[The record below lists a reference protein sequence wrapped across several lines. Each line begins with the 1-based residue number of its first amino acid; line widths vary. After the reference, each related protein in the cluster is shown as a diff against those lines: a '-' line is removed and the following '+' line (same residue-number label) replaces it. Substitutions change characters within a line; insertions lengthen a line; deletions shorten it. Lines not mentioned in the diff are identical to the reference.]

1 MYTKISSGKEHRRHR
16 ARRVSVLL
24 VVLALLFTML
34 PTGLYT
40 VAGAAEATETARPEP
55 TPEPPADDTTDDP
68 ANGTTDDPA
77 DGTTDGTTDDPADG
91 TTDDPADGTT
101 DDPADG
107 TTDDPADDITD
118 RAAPTATAVTVTCYA
133 AVDGGWKQVGTVQTD
148 KIDSN
153 STRYYIM
160 AAELDGIY
168 GEYGFSSANYSG
180 ELFFP
185 HTDGRNADTLWADAA
200 PKKNTDGAWRIP
212 LSKQGPIYLYYLPG
226 NTVGT
231 PSYFT
236 GSKAKTDP
244 TMLEDNMFYTITVED
259 DLNRVYQE
267 PPAPKIAFHGENV
280 SITLNTVSSMA
291 WDAMDGLTGKPLE
304 LGPTKQTETS
314 VTYTIVEISQPVV
327 FYPHTDTLVIKYE
340 AEPDGWQHKIGQ
352 FEPSVQAPQ
361 QSAMVKGKKTLLV
374 EPGDGDYTLLA
385 PDVDRIAVTITGANN
400 HTMFYSFA
408 GWKVVSAA
416 GSPVLPAGTVLT
428 ADDLNAYAGSDG
440 VILLQAVWSGVD
452 SHNRPNTVHF
462 FLHLNGEIRGSVD
475 DGVQWEDQKDYTPA
489 LHTTRMLGAD
499 NIPAEYS
506 NKNAEGVVKPLVAR
520 ATNGDNAYAV
530 DDTIRNMVNN
540 PVQGGRLEDLPNE
553 ETIFAYLRAHSDT
566 ITMKVDGVK
575 IPAEMLNSDYFQIR
589 WNMVKFEHS
598 DGWHIDGVL
607 VAKRTRFFV
616 TKTFAGDAEAIKQ
629 VRDKFL
635 ITVSHTE
642 NGSSVTDFTLVPQP
656 AKEVTEQGKR
666 GYTRYDAETDTYTW
680 EVPAQQRRD
689 YTIKETGHTLQGDKW
704 RVNNRYLIRNHPQ
717 GLSGGYQDY
726 PEESGI
732 TITAVAY
739 GNDVPN
745 TAVQTVALQNIYVG
759 IGTLTV
765 KTQDSITGNG
775 LAKVEYKLSR
785 PGGAEVVLYRKPN
798 TTLYSVVQEEGY
810 TEQIADCKI
819 IADASGFFTIRL
831 EEGTYTLTET
841 LPTGY
846 FGPGTVQVTVVQN
859 TGGNISYHAEAKA
872 LPEGITPST
881 GSWLQN
887 ADADNV
893 VILNVPRMLISVTA
907 RSSWPATGDKLPVTV
922 ELWRD
927 GAPLPG
933 DAYTVEL
940 NKENEWQYTWENLP
954 LFTDGTVAD
963 YTLRE
968 IEIGDTY
975 RDPGVAEDGFADYLV
990 TYAKALYRQAED
1002 KEYREE
1008 HWWQKADGTQ
1018 CFAREALLVVNNEGI
1033 RGEIAFEK
1041 VDEKGYPLKGAEFTL
1056 YADVECTK
1064 RLATATSDENGDVQF
1079 EDKWPAGTY
1088 YLRETTAPVGY
1099 TAAELTWTVKIAA
1112 GKATVSTPGGTTVT
1126 EVKNTSRL
1134 RLKLRVLG
1142 QLGEELPG
1150 AVLWVTRDNGSPMLY
1165 KTDEAGAA
1173 LLEQMPAG
1181 DYIIQLAGTPT
1192 GYVPEDSAPNLKAE
1206 YGTLTYLDT
1215 ANTAWQLEQCE
1226 GEEYTYLLTLKL
1238 KELHILPSTGGTGT
1252 VPFTLAGAA
1261 LMAVAVLLP
1270 SRKKVK

>member
-1 MYTKISSGKEHRRHR
+1 MHTKISSGKEHRRHR
-16 ARRVSVLL
+16 ARRASVLL

-40 VAGAAEATETARPEP
+40 VADAAPAEEEPALVPAPEEALPEPEDSMTKEEETDEQPAEAQ
-55 TPEPPADDTTDDP
+55 PAEDK
-68 ANGTTDDPA
+68 A
-77 DGTTDGTTDDPADG
+77 
-91 TTDDPADGTT
+91 
-101 DDPADG
+101 
-107 TTDDPADDITD
+107 
-118 RAAPTATAVTVTCYA
+118 RAAAATVECYA
-133 AVDGGWKQVGTVQTD
+133 ARDGIWYPVTTVQTAAQYAD
-148 KIDSN
+148 GSGKL
-153 STRYYIM
+153 RYYIT
-160 AAELDGIY
+160 AAELEEVY
-168 GEYGFSSANYSG
+168 GAYGFKAANYHG
-180 ELFFP
+180 ERFFP
-185 HTDGRNADTLWADAA
+185 HTDSYDPNKMWADAA
-200 PKKNTDGAWRIP
+200 PIKSEDGGWQIP
-212 LSKQGPIYLYYLPG
+212 LSHRTEIRLYYLPANKEG
-226 NTVGT
+226 AE
-231 PSYFT
+231 SYFLDKKELSNET
-236 GSKAKTDP
+236 LLA
-244 TMLEDNMFYTITVED
+244 ENMFYTVTVED

-291 WDAMDGLTGKPLE
+291 WDAMDGLTGTHLE
-304 LGPTKQTETS
+304 LEPTKQTETS
-314 VTYTIVEISQPVV
+314 VTYTIEKISQPVV

-385 PDVDRIAVTITGANN
+385 PDIDRIEVKLTGEKANN
-400 HTMFYSFA
+400 RSLFYSFL
-408 GWKVVSAA
+408 GWRVANITEE
-416 GSPVLPAGTVLT
+416 VLLQPGTKLT
-428 ADDLNAYAGSDG
+428 AADLQHYTGSDG
-440 VILLQAVWSGVD
+440 EVTLRAKWSGED
-452 SHNRPNTVHF
+452 KLKRPITTHF

-489 LHTTRMLGAD
+489 LYTIRMLGAD

-566 ITMKVDGVK
+566 ITMKVDGVE

-607 VAKRTRFFV
+607 VAKRARFFV
-616 TKTFAGDAEAIKQ
+616 AKTFAGDAEAIKQ

-656 AKEVTEQGKR
+656 AKAVTEQGKL
-666 GYTRYDAETDTYTW
+666 GYTRYDAEADTYTW

-732 TITAVAY
+732 TITAAAY

-831 EEGTYTLTET
+831 EEGTYTLTEV

-846 FGPGTVQVTVVQN
+846 FGPGTVQVTVAQN

-927 GAPLPG
+927 GAPLTG

-1056 YADVECTK
+1056 YADAECTK

-1112 GKATVSTPGGTTVT
+1112 GKATISTPGGTTVT

-1134 RLKLRVLG
+1134 RLKLKVLG
-1142 QLGEELPG
+1142 PLGEELPG
-1150 AVLWVTRDNGSPMLY
+1150 AVLRVTRDNGSPMLY
-1165 KTDEAGAA
+1165 KTNETGAA

-1238 KELHILPSTGGTGT
+1238 KELHILPSTGGAGT

-1270 SRKKVK
+1270 GRKKVK

>member
-1 MYTKISSGKEHRRHR
+1 MHTKISSGKEHRRHR
-16 ARRVSVLL
+16 ARRASVLL

-40 VAGAAEATETARPEP
+40 VADAAPAEEEPALVPAPEEALPEPEDSMTKEEETDEQPAEAQ
-55 TPEPPADDTTDDP
+55 PAEDK
-68 ANGTTDDPA
+68 A
-77 DGTTDGTTDDPADG
+77 
-91 TTDDPADGTT
+91 
-101 DDPADG
+101 
-107 TTDDPADDITD
+107 
-118 RAAPTATAVTVTCYA
+118 RAAAATVECYA
-133 AVDGGWKQVGTVQTD
+133 ARDGIWYPVTTVQTAAQYAD
-148 KIDSN
+148 GSGKL
-153 STRYYIM
+153 RYYIT
-160 AAELDGIY
+160 AAELEEVY
-168 GEYGFSSANYSG
+168 GAYGFKAANYHG
-180 ELFFP
+180 ERFFP
-185 HTDGRNADTLWADAA
+185 HTDSYDPNKMWAGAA
-200 PKKNTDGAWRIP
+200 PIKSEDGGWQIP
-212 LSKQGPIYLYYLPG
+212 LSHRTEIRLYYLPANKEG
-226 NTVGT
+226 AE
-231 PSYFT
+231 SYFLDKKELSNET
-236 GSKAKTDP
+236 LLA
-244 TMLEDNMFYTITVED
+244 ENMFYTVTVED

-291 WDAMDGLTGKPLE
+291 WDAMDGLTGTHLE
-304 LGPTKQTETS
+304 LEPTKQTETS
-314 VTYTIVEISQPVV
+314 VTYTIEKISQPVV

-385 PDVDRIAVTITGANN
+385 PDIDRIEVKLTGEKANN
-400 HTMFYSFA
+400 RSLFYSFL
-408 GWKVVSAA
+408 GWRVANITEE
-416 GSPVLPAGTVLT
+416 VLLQPGTKLT
-428 ADDLNAYAGSDG
+428 AADLQHYTGSDG
-440 VILLQAVWSGVD
+440 EVTLRAKWSGED
-452 SHNRPNTVHF
+452 KLKRPITTHF

-489 LHTTRMLGAD
+489 LYTIRMLGAD

-566 ITMKVDGVK
+566 ITMKVDGVE

-642 NGSSVTDFTLVPQP
+642 NGSSVTDFTLVTQP
-656 AKEVTEQGKR
+656 AKAVTEQGKL
-666 GYTRYDAETDTYTW
+666 GYTRYDAEADTYTW

-1056 YADVECTK
+1056 YADAECTK

-1112 GKATVSTPGGTTVT
+1112 GKATISTPGGTTVT

-1134 RLKLRVLG
+1134 RLKLKVLG
-1142 QLGEELPG
+1142 PLGEELPG
-1150 AVLWVTRDNGSPMLY
+1150 AVLRVTRDNGSPMLY
-1165 KTDEAGAA
+1165 KTNEAGAA

-1270 SRKKVK
+1270 GRKKVK

>member
-1 MYTKISSGKEHRRHR
+1 MHTKISSGKEHRRHR
-16 ARRVSVLL
+16 ARRASVLL

-40 VAGAAEATETARPEP
+40 VADAAPAEEEPALVPAPEEALPEPEDSMTKEEETDEQPAEAQ
-55 TPEPPADDTTDDP
+55 PAEDK
-68 ANGTTDDPA
+68 A
-77 DGTTDGTTDDPADG
+77 
-91 TTDDPADGTT
+91 
-101 DDPADG
+101 
-107 TTDDPADDITD
+107 
-118 RAAPTATAVTVTCYA
+118 RAAAATVECYA
-133 AVDGGWKQVGTVQTD
+133 ARDGIWYPVTTVQTAAQYAD
-148 KIDSN
+148 GSGKL
-153 STRYYIM
+153 RYYIT
-160 AAELDGIY
+160 AAELEEVY
-168 GEYGFSSANYSG
+168 GAYGFKAANYHG
-180 ELFFP
+180 ERFFP
-185 HTDGRNADTLWADAA
+185 HTDSYDPNKMWADAA
-200 PKKNTDGAWRIP
+200 PIKSEDGGWQIP
-212 LSKQGPIYLYYLPG
+212 LSHRTEIRLYYLPANKEG
-226 NTVGT
+226 AE
-231 PSYFT
+231 SYFLDKKELSNET
-236 GSKAKTDP
+236 LLA
-244 TMLEDNMFYTITVED
+244 ENMFYTVTVED

-291 WDAMDGLTGKPLE
+291 WDAMDGLTGTHLE
-304 LGPTKQTETS
+304 LEPTKQTETS
-314 VTYTIVEISQPVV
+314 VTYTIEKISQPVV

-385 PDVDRIAVTITGANN
+385 PDIDRIEVKLTGEKANN
-400 HTMFYSFA
+400 RSLFYSFL
-408 GWKVVSAA
+408 GWRVANITEE
-416 GSPVLPAGTVLT
+416 VLLQPGTKLT
-428 ADDLNAYAGSDG
+428 AADLQHYTGSDG
-440 VILLQAVWSGVD
+440 EVTLRAKWSGED
-452 SHNRPNTVHF
+452 KLKRPITTHF

-489 LHTTRMLGAD
+489 LYTIRMLGAD

-566 ITMKVDGVK
+566 ITMKVDGVE

-589 WNMVKFEHS
+589 WNMVKFEYS

-607 VAKRTRFFV
+607 VAKRARFFV
-616 TKTFAGDAEAIKQ
+616 AKTFAGDAEAIKQ

-656 AKEVTEQGKR
+656 AKAVTEQGKL
-666 GYTRYDAETDTYTW
+666 GYTRYDAEADTYTW

-732 TITAVAY
+732 TITAAAY

-831 EEGTYTLTET
+831 EEGTYTLTEV

-846 FGPGTVQVTVVQN
+846 FGPGTVQVTVAQN

-927 GAPLPG
+927 GAPLTG

-1056 YADVECTK
+1056 YADAECTK

-1112 GKATVSTPGGTTVT
+1112 GKATISTPGGTTVT

-1134 RLKLRVLG
+1134 RLKLKVLG
-1142 QLGEELPG
+1142 PLGEELPG
-1150 AVLWVTRDNGSPMLY
+1150 AVLRVTRDNGSPMLY
-1165 KTDEAGAA
+1165 KTNEAGAA

-1238 KELHILPSTGGTGT
+1238 KELHILPSTGGAGT

-1270 SRKKVK
+1270 GRKKVK

>member
-1 MYTKISSGKEHRRHR
+1 MHTKISSGKEHRRHR
-16 ARRVSVLL
+16 VRRVSVLL

-40 VAGAAEATETARPEP
+40 VADAAPAEEEPALVPAPEEALPEPEDSMTKEEETDEQPAEAQ
-55 TPEPPADDTTDDP
+55 PAEDK
-68 ANGTTDDPA
+68 A
-77 DGTTDGTTDDPADG
+77 
-91 TTDDPADGTT
+91 
-101 DDPADG
+101 
-107 TTDDPADDITD
+107 
-118 RAAPTATAVTVTCYA
+118 RAAAATVECYA
-133 AVDGGWKQVGTVQTD
+133 ARDGIWYPVATVQTAAQYAD
-148 KIDSN
+148 GSGKL
-153 STRYYIM
+153 RYYIT
-160 AAELDGIY
+160 AAELEEVY
-168 GEYGFSSANYSG
+168 SAYGFTAANYHG
-180 ELFFP
+180 ERFFP
-185 HTDGRNADTLWADAA
+185 HTDSYDPNKMWADAA
-200 PKKNTDGAWRIP
+200 PIKSEDGGWQIP
-212 LSKQGPIYLYYLPG
+212 LSHRTEIRLYYLPANEEG
-226 NTVGT
+226 AE
-231 PSYFT
+231 SYFLDKKELSDET
-236 GSKAKTDP
+236 LLA
-244 TMLEDNMFYTITVED
+244 ENMFYTVTVED

-291 WDAMDGLTGKPLE
+291 WDAMDGLTGTHLE
-304 LGPTKQTETS
+304 LEPTKQTETS
-314 VTYTIVEISQPVV
+314 VTYTIGEISQPVV

-385 PDVDRIAVTITGANN
+385 PDIDRIEVKLTGEKANN
-400 HTMFYSFA
+400 RSLFYSFL
-408 GWKVVSAA
+408 GWRVANITEE
-416 GSPVLPAGTVLT
+416 VLLQPGTKLT
-428 ADDLNAYAGSDG
+428 AADLQHYTGSDG
-440 VILLQAVWSGVD
+440 EVTLRAKWSGED
-452 SHNRPNTVHF
+452 KLKRPITTHF
-462 FLHLNGEIRGSVD
+462 FLHLNGEIRSSVD

-489 LHTTRMLGAD
+489 LYTTRMLGAD

-566 ITMKVDGVK
+566 ITMKVDGVE
-575 IPAEMLNSDYFQIR
+575 IPAEMLNSDHFQIR

-656 AKEVTEQGKR
+656 AKAVTEQGKL
-666 GYTRYDAETDTYTW
+666 GYTRYDAEADTYTW

-717 GLSGGYQDY
+717 GPSGGYQDY

-831 EEGTYTLTET
+831 EEGTYTLTEV

-846 FGPGTVQVTVVQN
+846 FGPGTVQVTVAQN

-940 NKENEWQYTWENLP
+940 NEENEWQYTWENLP

-1033 RGEIAFEK
+1033 RGEISFEK
-1041 VDEKGYPLKGAEFTL
+1041 VDEKGYPLKGTEFTL
-1056 YADVECTK
+1056 YADAECTK

-1112 GKATVSTPGGTTVT
+1112 GKATISTPGGTTVT

-1134 RLKLRVLG
+1134 RLKLKVLG
-1142 QLGEELPG
+1142 PLGEELPG
-1150 AVLWVTRDNGSPMLY
+1150 AVLRVTRDNGSPMLY
-1165 KTDEAGAA
+1165 KTNEAGAA

-1226 GEEYTYLLTLKL
+1226 GEEYTYLLTLEL
-1238 KELHILPSTGGTGT
+1238 KELHILPSTGGAGT

-1270 SRKKVK
+1270 GRKKVK

>member
-1 MYTKISSGKEHRRHR
+1 MHTKISSGKEHRRHR
-16 ARRVSVLL
+16 ARRASVLL

-40 VAGAAEATETARPEP
+40 VADAAPAEEEPALVPAPEEALPEPEDSMTKEEETDEQPAEAQ
-55 TPEPPADDTTDDP
+55 PAEDK
-68 ANGTTDDPA
+68 A
-77 DGTTDGTTDDPADG
+77 
-91 TTDDPADGTT
+91 
-101 DDPADG
+101 
-107 TTDDPADDITD
+107 
-118 RAAPTATAVTVTCYA
+118 RAAAATVECYA
-133 AVDGGWKQVGTVQTD
+133 ARDGIWYPVTTVQTAAQYAD
-148 KIDSN
+148 GSGKL
-153 STRYYIM
+153 RYYIT
-160 AAELDGIY
+160 AAELEEVY
-168 GEYGFSSANYSG
+168 GAYGFKAANYHG
-180 ELFFP
+180 ERFFP
-185 HTDGRNADTLWADAA
+185 HTDSYDPNKMWAGAA
-200 PKKNTDGAWRIP
+200 PIKSEDGGWQIP
-212 LSKQGPIYLYYLPG
+212 LSHRTEIRLYYLPANKEG
-226 NTVGT
+226 AE
-231 PSYFT
+231 SYFLDKKELSNET
-236 GSKAKTDP
+236 LLA
-244 TMLEDNMFYTITVED
+244 ENMFYTVTVED

-291 WDAMDGLTGKPLE
+291 WDAMDGLTGTHLE
-304 LGPTKQTETS
+304 LEPTKQTETS
-314 VTYTIVEISQPVV
+314 VTYTIEKISQPVV

-385 PDVDRIAVTITGANN
+385 PDIDRIEVKLTGEKANN
-400 HTMFYSFA
+400 RSLFYSFL
-408 GWKVVSAA
+408 GWRVANITEE
-416 GSPVLPAGTVLT
+416 VLLQPGTKLT
-428 ADDLNAYAGSDG
+428 AADLQHYTGSDG
-440 VILLQAVWSGVD
+440 EVTLRAKWSGED
-452 SHNRPNTVHF
+452 KLKRPITTHF

-489 LHTTRMLGAD
+489 LYTIRMLGAD

-566 ITMKVDGVK
+566 ITMKVDGVE

-656 AKEVTEQGKR
+656 AKAVTEQGKL
-666 GYTRYDAETDTYTW
+666 GYTRYDAEADTYTW

-1056 YADVECTK
+1056 YADAECTK

-1112 GKATVSTPGGTTVT
+1112 GKATISTPGGTTVT

-1134 RLKLRVLG
+1134 RLKLKVLG
-1142 QLGEELPG
+1142 PLGEELPG
-1150 AVLWVTRDNGSPMLY
+1150 AVLRVTRDNGSPMLY
-1165 KTDEAGAA
+1165 KTNEAGAA

-1261 LMAVAVLLP
+1261 LMAVAVLL
-1270 SRKKVK
+1270 SGRKKVK

>member
-1 MYTKISSGKEHRRHR
+1 MHTKISSGKEHRRHR
-16 ARRVSVLL
+16 ARRASVLL

-40 VAGAAEATETARPEP
+40 VADAAPAEEEPALVPAPEEALPEPEDSMTKEEETDEQPAEAQ
-55 TPEPPADDTTDDP
+55 PAEDK
-68 ANGTTDDPA
+68 A
-77 DGTTDGTTDDPADG
+77 
-91 TTDDPADGTT
+91 
-101 DDPADG
+101 
-107 TTDDPADDITD
+107 
-118 RAAPTATAVTVTCYA
+118 RAAAATVECYA
-133 AVDGGWKQVGTVQTD
+133 ARDGIWYPVTTVQTAAQYAD
-148 KIDSN
+148 GSGKL
-153 STRYYIM
+153 RYYIT
-160 AAELDGIY
+160 AAELEEVY
-168 GEYGFSSANYSG
+168 GAYGFKAANYHG
-180 ELFFP
+180 ERFFP
-185 HTDGRNADTLWADAA
+185 HTDSYDPNKMWAGAA
-200 PKKNTDGAWRIP
+200 PIKSEDGGWQIP
-212 LSKQGPIYLYYLPG
+212 LSHRTEIRLYYLPANKEG
-226 NTVGT
+226 AE
-231 PSYFT
+231 SYFLDKKELSNET
-236 GSKAKTDP
+236 LLA
-244 TMLEDNMFYTITVED
+244 ENMFYTVTVED

-291 WDAMDGLTGKPLE
+291 WDAMDGLTGTHLE
-304 LGPTKQTETS
+304 LEPTKQTETS
-314 VTYTIVEISQPVV
+314 VTYTIEKISQPVV

-385 PDVDRIAVTITGANN
+385 PDIDRIEVKLTGEKANDRSL
-400 HTMFYSFA
+400 FYSFL
-408 GWKVVSAA
+408 GWRVANITEE
-416 GSPVLPAGTVLT
+416 VLLQPGTKLT
-428 ADDLNAYAGSDG
+428 AADLQHYTGSDG
-440 VILLQAVWSGVD
+440 EVTLRAKWSGED
-452 SHNRPNTVHF
+452 KLKRPITTHF

-489 LHTTRMLGAD
+489 LYTIRMLGAD

-566 ITMKVDGVK
+566 ITMKVDGVE

-656 AKEVTEQGKR
+656 AKAVTEQGKL
-666 GYTRYDAETDTYTW
+666 GYTRYDAEADTYTW

-846 FGPGTVQVTVVQN
+846 FGPGTVQVTVAQN

-927 GAPLPG
+927 GAPLTG

-1056 YADVECTK
+1056 YADAECTK

-1112 GKATVSTPGGTTVT
+1112 GKATISTPGGTTVT

-1134 RLKLRVLG
+1134 RLKLKVLG
-1142 QLGEELPG
+1142 PLGEELPG
-1150 AVLWVTRDNGSPMLY
+1150 AVLRVTRDNGSPMLY
-1165 KTDEAGAA
+1165 KTNEASAA

-1215 ANTAWQLEQCE
+1215 ANTAWQLEQCK
-1226 GEEYTYLLTLKL
+1226 GEEYTYLLTLEL

-1270 SRKKVK
+1270 GRKKVK

>member
-1 MYTKISSGKEHRRHR
+1 MHTKISSGKEHRRHR

-40 VAGAAEATETARPEP
+40 VADAAPAEEEPALVPAPEEALPEPEDSMTKEEETDEQPAEAQ
-55 TPEPPADDTTDDP
+55 PAEDK
-68 ANGTTDDPA
+68 A
-77 DGTTDGTTDDPADG
+77 
-91 TTDDPADGTT
+91 
-101 DDPADG
+101 
-107 TTDDPADDITD
+107 
-118 RAAPTATAVTVTCYA
+118 RAAAATVECYA
-133 AVDGGWKQVGTVQTD
+133 ARDGIWYPVTTVQTAAQYAD
-148 KIDSN
+148 GSGKL
-153 STRYYIM
+153 RYYIT
-160 AAELDGIY
+160 AAELEEVY
-168 GEYGFSSANYSG
+168 GAYGFKAANYHG
-180 ELFFP
+180 ERFFP
-185 HTDGRNADTLWADAA
+185 HTDSYDPNKMWAGAA
-200 PKKNTDGAWRIP
+200 PIKSEDGGWQIP
-212 LSKQGPIYLYYLPG
+212 LSHRTEIRLYYLPANKEG
-226 NTVGT
+226 AE
-231 PSYFT
+231 SYFLDKKELSNET
-236 GSKAKTDP
+236 LLA
-244 TMLEDNMFYTITVED
+244 ENMFYTVTVED

-291 WDAMDGLTGKPLE
+291 WDAMDGLTGTHLE
-304 LGPTKQTETS
+304 LEPTKQTETS
-314 VTYTIVEISQPVV
+314 VTYTIEKISQPVV

-385 PDVDRIAVTITGANN
+385 PDIDRIEVKLTGEKANN
-400 HTMFYSFA
+400 RSLFYSFL
-408 GWKVVSAA
+408 GWRVANITEE
-416 GSPVLPAGTVLT
+416 VLLQPGTKLT
-428 ADDLNAYAGSDG
+428 AADLQHYTGSDG
-440 VILLQAVWSGVD
+440 EVTLRAKWSGED
-452 SHNRPNTVHF
+452 KLKRPITTHF

-506 NKNAEGVVKPLVAR
+506 NKNAEGVVKPLAAR

-566 ITMKVDGVK
+566 ITMKVDGVE
-575 IPAEMLNSDYFQIR
+575 IPAEMLNSDHFQIR

-656 AKEVTEQGKR
+656 AKAVTEQGKL
-666 GYTRYDAETDTYTW
+666 GYTRYDAEADTYTW

-732 TITAVAY
+732 TITAAAY

-831 EEGTYTLTET
+831 EEGTYTLTEV

-846 FGPGTVQVTVVQN
+846 FGPGTVQVTVAQN

-1056 YADVECTK
+1056 YADAECTK

-1112 GKATVSTPGGTTVT
+1112 GKATISTPGGTTVT

-1134 RLKLRVLG
+1134 RLKLKVLG
-1142 QLGEELPG
+1142 PLGEELPG
-1150 AVLWVTRDNGSPMLY
+1150 AVLRVTRDNGSPMLY
-1165 KTDEAGAA
+1165 KTNEAGAA

-1270 SRKKVK
+1270 GRKKVK

>member
-1 MYTKISSGKEHRRHR
+1 MHTKISSGKEHRRHR
-16 ARRVSVLL
+16 ARRASVLL

-40 VAGAAEATETARPEP
+40 VADAAPAEEEPALVPAPEEALPEPEDSMTKEEETDEQPAEAQ
-55 TPEPPADDTTDDP
+55 PAEDK
-68 ANGTTDDPA
+68 A
-77 DGTTDGTTDDPADG
+77 
-91 TTDDPADGTT
+91 
-101 DDPADG
+101 
-107 TTDDPADDITD
+107 
-118 RAAPTATAVTVTCYA
+118 RAAAATVECYA
-133 AVDGGWKQVGTVQTD
+133 ARDGIWYPVTTVQTAAQYAD
-148 KIDSN
+148 GSGKL
-153 STRYYIM
+153 RYYIT
-160 AAELDGIY
+160 AAELEEVY
-168 GEYGFSSANYSG
+168 GAYGFKAANYHG
-180 ELFFP
+180 ERFFP
-185 HTDGRNADTLWADAA
+185 HTDSYDPNKMWAGAA
-200 PKKNTDGAWRIP
+200 PIKSEDGGWQIP
-212 LSKQGPIYLYYLPG
+212 LSHRTEIRLYYLPANKEG
-226 NTVGT
+226 AE
-231 PSYFT
+231 SYFLDKKELSNET
-236 GSKAKTDP
+236 LLA
-244 TMLEDNMFYTITVED
+244 ENMFYTVQVED

-291 WDAMDGLTGKPLE
+291 WDAMDGLTGKPLKLE
-304 LGPTKQTETS
+304 PTKQTETS

-385 PDVDRIAVTITGANN
+385 PDIDRIEVKLTGEKANN
-400 HTMFYSFA
+400 RSLFYSFL
-408 GWKVVSAA
+408 GWRVANITEE
-416 GSPVLPAGTVLT
+416 VLLQPGTKLT
-428 ADDLNAYAGSDG
+428 AADLQHYTGSDG
-440 VILLQAVWSGVD
+440 EVTLRAKWSGED
-452 SHNRPNTVHF
+452 KLKRPITTHF

-489 LHTTRMLGAD
+489 LYTIRMLGAD

-566 ITMKVDGVK
+566 ITMKVDGVE

-656 AKEVTEQGKR
+656 AKAVTEQGKL
-666 GYTRYDAETDTYTW
+666 GYTRYDAEADTYTW

-1056 YADVECTK
+1056 YADAECTK

-1112 GKATVSTPGGTTVT
+1112 GKATISTPGGTTVT

-1134 RLKLRVLG
+1134 RLKLKVLG
-1142 QLGEELPG
+1142 PLGEELPG
-1150 AVLWVTRDNGSPMLY
+1150 AVLRVTRDNGSPMLY
-1165 KTDEAGAA
+1165 KTNEAGAA

-1238 KELHILPSTGGTGT
+1238 KELHILPSTGGAGT

-1270 SRKKVK
+1270 GRKKVK

>member
-1 MYTKISSGKEHRRHR
+1 MHTKISSGKEHRRHR
-16 ARRVSVLL
+16 ARRASVLL

-40 VAGAAEATETARPEP
+40 VADAASAEEEPALVPAPEEALPEPEDSMTKEEETDEQPAEAQ
-55 TPEPPADDTTDDP
+55 PAEDK
-68 ANGTTDDPA
+68 A
-77 DGTTDGTTDDPADG
+77 
-91 TTDDPADGTT
+91 
-101 DDPADG
+101 
-107 TTDDPADDITD
+107 
-118 RAAPTATAVTVTCYA
+118 RAAAATVECYA
-133 AVDGGWKQVGTVQTD
+133 ARDGIWYPVTTVQTAAQYAD
-148 KIDSN
+148 GSGKL
-153 STRYYIM
+153 RYYIT
-160 AAELDGIY
+160 AAELEEVY
-168 GEYGFSSANYSG
+168 GAYGFKAANYHG
-180 ELFFP
+180 ERFFP
-185 HTDGRNADTLWADAA
+185 HTDSYDPNKMWAGAA
-200 PKKNTDGAWRIP
+200 PIKSEDGGWQIP
-212 LSKQGPIYLYYLPG
+212 LSHRTEIRLYYLPANKEG
-226 NTVGT
+226 AE
-231 PSYFT
+231 SYFLDKKELSNET
-236 GSKAKTDP
+236 LLA
-244 TMLEDNMFYTITVED
+244 ENMFYTVTVED

-291 WDAMDGLTGKPLE
+291 WDAMDGLTGTHLE
-304 LGPTKQTETS
+304 LEPTKQTETS
-314 VTYTIVEISQPVV
+314 VTYTIEKISQPVV

-385 PDVDRIAVTITGANN
+385 PDIDRIEVKLTGEKANN
-400 HTMFYSFA
+400 RSLFYSFL
-408 GWKVVSAA
+408 GWRVANITEE
-416 GSPVLPAGTVLT
+416 VLLQPGTKLT
-428 ADDLNAYAGSDG
+428 AADLQHYTGSDG
-440 VILLQAVWSGVD
+440 EVTLRAKWSGED
-452 SHNRPNTVHF
+452 KLKRPITTHF

-489 LHTTRMLGAD
+489 LYTIRMLGAD

-566 ITMKVDGVK
+566 ITMKVDGVE

-656 AKEVTEQGKR
+656 AKAVTEQGKL
-666 GYTRYDAETDTYTW
+666 GYTRYDAEADTYTW

-1056 YADVECTK
+1056 YADAECTK

-1112 GKATVSTPGGTTVT
+1112 GKATISTPGGTTVT

-1134 RLKLRVLG
+1134 RLKLKVLG
-1142 QLGEELPG
+1142 PLGEELPG
-1150 AVLWVTRDNGSPMLY
+1150 AVLRVTRDNGSPMLY
-1165 KTDEAGAA
+1165 KTNEAGAA

-1226 GEEYTYLLTLKL
+1226 GEEYTYLLTLEL

-1270 SRKKVK
+1270 GRKKVK

>member
-1 MYTKISSGKEHRRHR
+1 MHTKISSGKEHRRHR
-16 ARRVSVLL
+16 ARRASVLL

-40 VAGAAEATETARPEP
+40 VADAAPAEEEPALVPAPEEALPEPEDSMTKEEETDEQPAEAQ
-55 TPEPPADDTTDDP
+55 PAEDK
-68 ANGTTDDPA
+68 A
-77 DGTTDGTTDDPADG
+77 
-91 TTDDPADGTT
+91 
-101 DDPADG
+101 
-107 TTDDPADDITD
+107 
-118 RAAPTATAVTVTCYA
+118 RAAAATVECYA
-133 AVDGGWKQVGTVQTD
+133 ARDGIWYPVTTVQTAAQYAD
-148 KIDSN
+148 GSGKL
-153 STRYYIM
+153 RYYIT
-160 AAELDGIY
+160 AAELEEVY
-168 GEYGFSSANYSG
+168 GAYGFKAANYHG
-180 ELFFP
+180 ERFFP
-185 HTDGRNADTLWADAA
+185 HTDSYDPNKMWADAA
-200 PKKNTDGAWRIP
+200 PIKSEDGGWQIP
-212 LSKQGPIYLYYLPG
+212 LSHRTEIRLYYLPANKEG
-226 NTVGT
+226 AE
-231 PSYFT
+231 SYFLDKKELSNET
-236 GSKAKTDP
+236 LLA
-244 TMLEDNMFYTITVED
+244 ENMFYTVTVED

-291 WDAMDGLTGKPLE
+291 WDAMDGLTGTHLE
-304 LGPTKQTETS
+304 LEPTKQTETS
-314 VTYTIVEISQPVV
+314 VTYTIEKISQPVV

-385 PDVDRIAVTITGANN
+385 PDIDRIEVKLTGEKANN
-400 HTMFYSFA
+400 RSLFYSFL
-408 GWKVVSAA
+408 GWRVANITEE
-416 GSPVLPAGTVLT
+416 VLLQPGTKLT
-428 ADDLNAYAGSDG
+428 AADLQHYTGSDG
-440 VILLQAVWSGVD
+440 EVTLRAKWSGED
-452 SHNRPNTVHF
+452 KLKRPITTHF

-489 LHTTRMLGAD
+489 LYTIRMLGAD

-566 ITMKVDGVK
+566 ITMKVDGVE

-656 AKEVTEQGKR
+656 AKAVTEQGKL
-666 GYTRYDAETDTYTW
+666 GYTRYDAEADTYTW

-831 EEGTYTLTET
+831 EEGTYTLTEV

-846 FGPGTVQVTVVQN
+846 FGPGTVQVTVAQN

-927 GAPLPG
+927 GAPLTG

-1056 YADVECTK
+1056 YADAECTK

-1112 GKATVSTPGGTTVT
+1112 GKATISTPGGTTVT

-1134 RLKLRVLG
+1134 RLKLKVLG
-1142 QLGEELPG
+1142 PLGEELPG
-1150 AVLWVTRDNGSPMLY
+1150 AVLRVTRDNGSPMLY
-1165 KTDEAGAA
+1165 KTNEASAA

-1215 ANTAWQLEQCE
+1215 ANTAWQLEQCK
-1226 GEEYTYLLTLKL
+1226 GEEYTYLLTLEL

-1270 SRKKVK
+1270 GRKKVK

>member
-1 MYTKISSGKEHRRHR
+1 MHTKISSGKEHRRHR

-40 VAGAAEATETARPEP
+40 VAGAAEATETAPPEPIPEPIPEP
-55 TPEPPADDTTDDP
+55 TPEPPADD
-68 ANGTTDDPA
+68 
-77 DGTTDGTTDDPADG
+77 
-91 TTDDPADGTT
+91 TT

-133 AVDGGWKQVGTVQTD
+133 AVDGDWKQVGTVQTD
-148 KIDSN
+148 KIDSD

-168 GEYGFSSANYSG
+168 GEYGFSSAEYKG

-185 HTDGRNADTLWADAA
+185 HTDNNGIDKLWADAL
-200 PKKNTDGAWRIP
+200 PQKNTDGTWRIP
-212 LSKQGPIYLYYLPG
+212 LSTQGPIYLYYLPG
-226 NTVGT
+226 NTVGS
-231 PSYFT
+231 PGYFDS
-236 GSKAKTDP
+236 SKSKTDAA
-244 TMLEDNMFYTITVED
+244 MLAANMFYTVQVED

-291 WDAMDGLTGKPLE
+291 WDAMDGLTGKPLKLE
-304 LGPTKQTETS
+304 PTKQTETS

-385 PDVDRIAVTITGANN
+385 PDIDRIEVKLTGEKANDRSL
-400 HTMFYSFA
+400 FYSFL
-408 GWKVVSAA
+408 GWRVANITEE
-416 GSPVLPAGTVLT
+416 VLLQPGTKLT
-428 ADDLNAYAGSDG
+428 AADLQHYTGSDG
-440 VILLQAVWSGVD
+440 EVTLRAKWSGED
-452 SHNRPNTVHF
+452 KLKRPITTYF

-566 ITMKVDGVK
+566 ITMKVDGVE

-616 TKTFAGDAEAIKQ
+616 AKTFAGDAEAIKQ

-656 AKEVTEQGKR
+656 AKAVTEQGKL
-666 GYTRYDAETDTYTW
+666 GYTRYDAEADTYTW

-732 TITAVAY
+732 TITAAAY

-831 EEGTYTLTET
+831 EEGTYTLTEV

-846 FGPGTVQVTVVQN
+846 FGPGTVQVTVAQN

-927 GAPLPG
+927 GAPLTG

-1056 YADVECTK
+1056 YADAECTK

-1112 GKATVSTPGGTTVT
+1112 GKATISTPGGTTVT

-1134 RLKLRVLG
+1134 RLKLKVLG
-1142 QLGEELPG
+1142 PLGEELPG
-1150 AVLWVTRDNGSPMLY
+1150 AVLRVTRDNGSPMLY
-1165 KTDEAGAA
+1165 KTNEASAV

-1215 ANTAWQLEQCE
+1215 ANTAWQLEQCK
-1226 GEEYTYLLTLKL
+1226 GEEYTYLLTLEL

-1270 SRKKVK
+1270 GRKKVK

>member
-1 MYTKISSGKEHRRHR
+1 MHTKISSGKEHRRHR

-40 VAGAAEATETARPEP
+40 VAGAAEATETAPPEPIPEPIPEP
-55 TPEPPADDTTDDP
+55 TPEPPADD
-68 ANGTTDDPA
+68 
-77 DGTTDGTTDDPADG
+77 
-91 TTDDPADGTT
+91 
-101 DDPADG
+101 

-133 AVDGGWKQVGTVQTD
+133 AVDGDWKQVGTVQTD
-148 KIDSN
+148 KIDSD

-168 GEYGFSSANYSG
+168 GEYGFSSAEYKG

-185 HTDGRNADTLWADAA
+185 HTDNNGIDKLWADAL
-200 PKKNTDGAWRIP
+200 PQKNTDGTWRIP
-212 LSKQGPIYLYYLPG
+212 LSTQGPIYLYYLPG
-226 NTVGT
+226 NTVGS
-231 PSYFT
+231 PGYFDS
-236 GSKAKTDP
+236 SKSKTDAA
-244 TMLEDNMFYTITVED
+244 MLAANMFYTVQVED

-291 WDAMDGLTGKPLE
+291 WDAMDGLTGKPLKLE
-304 LGPTKQTETS
+304 PTKQTETS

-385 PDVDRIAVTITGANN
+385 PDIDRIEVKLTGEKANDRSL
-400 HTMFYSFA
+400 FYSFL
-408 GWKVVSAA
+408 GWRVANITEE
-416 GSPVLPAGTVLT
+416 VLLQPGTKLT
-428 ADDLNAYAGSDG
+428 AADLQHYTGSDG
-440 VILLQAVWSGVD
+440 EVTLRAKWSGED
-452 SHNRPNTVHF
+452 KLKRPITTYF

-566 ITMKVDGVK
+566 ITMKVDGVE

-616 TKTFAGDAEAIKQ
+616 AKTFAGDAEAIKQ

-656 AKEVTEQGKR
+656 AKAVTEQGKL
-666 GYTRYDAETDTYTW
+666 GYTRYDAEADTYTW

-732 TITAVAY
+732 TITAAAY

-831 EEGTYTLTET
+831 EEGTYTLTEV

-846 FGPGTVQVTVVQN
+846 FGPGTVQVTVAQN

-927 GAPLPG
+927 GAPLTG

-1056 YADVECTK
+1056 YADAECTK

-1112 GKATVSTPGGTTVT
+1112 GKATISTPGGTTVT

-1134 RLKLRVLG
+1134 RLKLKVLG
-1142 QLGEELPG
+1142 PLGEELPG
-1150 AVLWVTRDNGSPMLY
+1150 AVLRVTRDNGSPMLY
-1165 KTDEAGAA
+1165 KTNEASAA

-1192 GYVPEDSAPNLKAE
+1192 GYVPEDSVPNLKAE

-1226 GEEYTYLLTLKL
+1226 GEEYTYLLTLEL

-1270 SRKKVK
+1270 GRKKVK

>member
-1 MYTKISSGKEHRRHR
+1 MHTKISSGKEHRRHR
-16 ARRVSVLL
+16 ARRASVLL

-40 VAGAAEATETARPEP
+40 VAGAAEATETAPPEPIPEPIPEP
-55 TPEPPADDTTDDP
+55 TPEPPADD
-68 ANGTTDDPA
+68 
-77 DGTTDGTTDDPADG
+77 
-91 TTDDPADGTT
+91 
-101 DDPADG
+101 

-133 AVDGGWKQVGTVQTD
+133 AVDGDWKQVGTVQTD
-148 KIDSN
+148 KIDSD

-160 AAELDGIY
+160 AAELDDIY
-168 GEYGFSSANYSG
+168 GEYGFSSAEYKG

-185 HTDGRNADTLWADAA
+185 HTDNNGIDKLWADAL
-200 PKKNTDGAWRIP
+200 PQKNTDGTWRIP
-212 LSKQGPIYLYYLPG
+212 LSTQGPIYLYYLPG
-226 NTVGT
+226 NTVGS
-231 PSYFT
+231 PGYFDS
-236 GSKAKTDP
+236 SKSKTDAA
-244 TMLEDNMFYTITVED
+244 MLAANMFYTVQVED

-291 WDAMDGLTGKPLE
+291 WDAMDGLTGKPLKLE
-304 LGPTKQTETS
+304 PTKQTETS

-385 PDVDRIAVTITGANN
+385 PDIDRIEVKLTGEKANDRSL
-400 HTMFYSFA
+400 FYSFL
-408 GWKVVSAA
+408 GWRVANITEE
-416 GSPVLPAGTVLT
+416 VLLQPGTKLT
-428 ADDLNAYAGSDG
+428 AADLQHYTGSDG
-440 VILLQAVWSGVD
+440 EVTLRAKWSGED
-452 SHNRPNTVHF
+452 KLKRPITTYF

-566 ITMKVDGVK
+566 ITMKVDGVE

-616 TKTFAGDAEAIKQ
+616 AKTFAGDAEAIKQ

-656 AKEVTEQGKR
+656 AKAVTEQGKL
-666 GYTRYDAETDTYTW
+666 GYTRYDAEADTYTW

-732 TITAVAY
+732 TITAAAY

-831 EEGTYTLTET
+831 EEGTYTLTEV

-846 FGPGTVQVTVVQN
+846 FGPGTVQVTVAQN

-927 GAPLPG
+927 GAPLTG

-1056 YADVECTK
+1056 YADAECTK

-1112 GKATVSTPGGTTVT
+1112 GKATISTPGGTTVT

-1134 RLKLRVLG
+1134 RLKLKVLG
-1142 QLGEELPG
+1142 PLGEELPG
-1150 AVLWVTRDNGSPMLY
+1150 AVLRVTRDNGSPMLY
-1165 KTDEAGAA
+1165 KTNEASAA

-1215 ANTAWQLEQCE
+1215 ANTAWQLEQCK
-1226 GEEYTYLLTLKL
+1226 GEEYTYLLTLEL

-1270 SRKKVK
+1270 GRKKVK

>member
-1 MYTKISSGKEHRRHR
+1 MHTKISSGKEHRRHR
-16 ARRVSVLL
+16 ARRASVLL

-40 VAGAAEATETARPEP
+40 VADAAPAEEEPALVPAPEEALPEPEDSMTKEEETDEQPAEAQ
-55 TPEPPADDTTDDP
+55 PAEDK
-68 ANGTTDDPA
+68 A
-77 DGTTDGTTDDPADG
+77 
-91 TTDDPADGTT
+91 
-101 DDPADG
+101 
-107 TTDDPADDITD
+107 
-118 RAAPTATAVTVTCYA
+118 RAAAATVECYA
-133 AVDGGWKQVGTVQTD
+133 ARDGIWYPVTTVQTAAQYAD
-148 KIDSN
+148 GSGKL
-153 STRYYIM
+153 RYYIT
-160 AAELDGIY
+160 AAELEEVY
-168 GEYGFSSANYSG
+168 GAYGFKAANYHG
-180 ELFFP
+180 ERFFP
-185 HTDGRNADTLWADAA
+185 HTDSYDPNKMWAGAA
-200 PKKNTDGAWRIP
+200 PIKSEDGGWQIP
-212 LSKQGPIYLYYLPG
+212 LSHRTEIRLYYLPANKEG
-226 NTVGT
+226 AE
-231 PSYFT
+231 SYFLDKKELSNET
-236 GSKAKTDP
+236 LLA
-244 TMLEDNMFYTITVED
+244 ENMFYTVTVED

-291 WDAMDGLTGKPLE
+291 WDAMDGLTGTHLE
-304 LGPTKQTETS
+304 LEPTKQTETS
-314 VTYTIVEISQPVV
+314 VTYTIEKISQPVV

-385 PDVDRIAVTITGANN
+385 PDIDRIEVKLTGEKANN
-400 HTMFYSFA
+400 RSLFYSFL
-408 GWKVVSAA
+408 GWRVANITEE
-416 GSPVLPAGTVLT
+416 VLLQPGTKLT
-428 ADDLNAYAGSDG
+428 AADLQHYTGSDG
-440 VILLQAVWSGVD
+440 EVTLRAKWSGED
-452 SHNRPNTVHF
+452 KLKRPITTHF

-506 NKNAEGVVKPLVAR
+506 NKNAEGVVKPLAAR

-566 ITMKVDGVK
+566 ITMKVDGVE
-575 IPAEMLNSDYFQIR
+575 IPAEML
-589 WNMVKFEHS
+589 
-598 DGWHIDGVL
+598 
-607 VAKRTRFFV
+607 
-616 TKTFAGDAEAIKQ
+616 Q

-656 AKEVTEQGKR
+656 AKAVTEQGKL
-666 GYTRYDAETDTYTW
+666 GYTRYDAEADTYTW

-732 TITAVAY
+732 TITAAAY

-831 EEGTYTLTET
+831 EEGTYTLTEV

-846 FGPGTVQVTVVQN
+846 FGPGTVQVTVAQN

-927 GAPLPG
+927 GAPLTG

-1056 YADVECTK
+1056 YADAECTK

-1112 GKATVSTPGGTTVT
+1112 GKATISTPGGTTVT

-1134 RLKLRVLG
+1134 RLKLKVLG
-1142 QLGEELPG
+1142 PLGEELPG
-1150 AVLWVTRDNGSPMLY
+1150 AVLRVTRDNGSPMLY
-1165 KTDEAGAA
+1165 KTNEAGAA

-1270 SRKKVK
+1270 GRKKVK

>member
-1 MYTKISSGKEHRRHR
+1 MHTKISSGKEHRRHR

-34 PTGLYT
+34 PTGFAT
-40 VAGAAEATETARPEP
+40 VADAAPAEEEPALVPAPEEALPEPEDSMTKEEETDEQPAEAQ
-55 TPEPPADDTTDDP
+55 PAEDK
-68 ANGTTDDPA
+68 A
-77 DGTTDGTTDDPADG
+77 
-91 TTDDPADGTT
+91 
-101 DDPADG
+101 
-107 TTDDPADDITD
+107 
-118 RAAPTATAVTVTCYA
+118 RAAAATVECYA
-133 AVDGGWKQVGTVQTD
+133 ARDGIWYPVTTVQTAAQYAD
-148 KIDSN
+148 GSGKL
-153 STRYYIM
+153 RYYIT
-160 AAELDGIY
+160 AAELEEVY
-168 GEYGFSSANYSG
+168 GAYGFKAANYHG
-180 ELFFP
+180 ERFFP
-185 HTDGRNADTLWADAA
+185 HTDSYDPNKMWAGAA
-200 PKKNTDGAWRIP
+200 PIKSEDGGWQIP
-212 LSKQGPIYLYYLPG
+212 LSHRTEIRLYYLPANKEG
-226 NTVGT
+226 AE
-231 PSYFT
+231 SYFLDKKELSNET
-236 GSKAKTDP
+236 LLA
-244 TMLEDNMFYTITVED
+244 ENMFYTVTVED

-291 WDAMDGLTGKPLE
+291 WDAMDGLTGTHLE
-304 LGPTKQTETS
+304 LEPTKQTETS
-314 VTYTIVEISQPVV
+314 VTYTIEKISQPVV

-385 PDVDRIAVTITGANN
+385 PDIDRIEVKLTGEKANN
-400 HTMFYSFA
+400 RSLFYSFL
-408 GWKVVSAA
+408 GWRVANITEE
-416 GSPVLPAGTVLT
+416 VLLQPGTKLT
-428 ADDLNAYAGSDG
+428 AADLQHYTGSDG
-440 VILLQAVWSGVD
+440 EVTLRAKWSGED
-452 SHNRPNTVHF
+452 KLKRPITTHF

-489 LHTTRMLGAD
+489 LYTIRMLGAD

-566 ITMKVDGVK
+566 ITMKVDGVE

-656 AKEVTEQGKR
+656 AKAVTEQGKLD
-666 GYTRYDAETDTYTW
+666 YTRYDAEADTYTW

-831 EEGTYTLTET
+831 EEGTYTLTEV

-846 FGPGTVQVTVVQN
+846 FGPGTVQVTVAQN
-859 TGGNISYHAEAKA
+859 TGGNISYHAKAKA

-1041 VDEKGYPLKGAEFTL
+1041 VDEKGCPLKGAEFTL
-1056 YADVECTK
+1056 YADAECTK

-1112 GKATVSTPGGTTVT
+1112 GKATISTPGGTTVT

-1134 RLKLRVLG
+1134 RLKLKVLG
-1142 QLGEELPG
+1142 PLGEELPG
-1150 AVLWVTRDNGSPMLY
+1150 AVLRVTRDNGSPMLY
-1165 KTDEAGAA
+1165 KTNEAGAA

-1226 GEEYTYLLTLKL
+1226 GEEYTYLLTLEL
-1238 KELHILPSTGGTGT
+1238 KELHILPSTGGAGT

-1270 SRKKVK
+1270 GRKKVK

>member
-1 MYTKISSGKEHRRHR
+1 MHTKISSGKEHRRHR

-40 VAGAAEATETARPEP
+40 VAGAAEATETAPPEPIPEPIPEP
-55 TPEPPADDTTDDP
+55 TPEPPADD
-68 ANGTTDDPA
+68 
-77 DGTTDGTTDDPADG
+77 
-91 TTDDPADGTT
+91 TT

-133 AVDGGWKQVGTVQTD
+133 AVDGDWKQVGTVQTD
-148 KIDSN
+148 KIDSD

-168 GEYGFSSANYSG
+168 GEYGFSSAEYKG

-185 HTDGRNADTLWADAA
+185 HTDNNGIDKLWADAL
-200 PKKNTDGAWRIP
+200 PQKNTDGTWRIP
-212 LSKQGPIYLYYLPG
+212 LSTQGPIYLYYLPG
-226 NTVGT
+226 NTVGS
-231 PSYFT
+231 PGYFDS
-236 GSKAKTDP
+236 SKSKTDAA
-244 TMLEDNMFYTITVED
+244 MLAANMFYTVQVED

-291 WDAMDGLTGKPLE
+291 WDAMDGLTGKPLKLE
-304 LGPTKQTETS
+304 PTKQTETS

-385 PDVDRIAVTITGANN
+385 PDIDRIEVKLTGEKANDRSL
-400 HTMFYSFA
+400 FYSFL
-408 GWKVVSAA
+408 GWRVANITEE
-416 GSPVLPAGTVLT
+416 VLLQPGTKLT
-428 ADDLNAYAGSDG
+428 AADLQHYTGSDG
-440 VILLQAVWSGVD
+440 EVTLRAKWSGED
-452 SHNRPNTVHF
+452 KLKRPITTYF

-566 ITMKVDGVK
+566 ITMKVDGVE

-616 TKTFAGDAEAIKQ
+616 AKTFAGDAEAIKQ

-656 AKEVTEQGKR
+656 AKAVTEQGKL
-666 GYTRYDAETDTYTW
+666 GYTRYDAEADTYTW

-732 TITAVAY
+732 TITAAAY

-831 EEGTYTLTET
+831 EEGTYTLTEV

-846 FGPGTVQVTVVQN
+846 FGPGTVQVTVAQN

-927 GAPLPG
+927 GAPLTG

-1056 YADVECTK
+1056 YADAECTK

-1112 GKATVSTPGGTTVT
+1112 GKATISTPGGTTVT

-1134 RLKLRVLG
+1134 RLKLKVLG
-1142 QLGEELPG
+1142 PLGEELPG
-1150 AVLWVTRDNGSPMLY
+1150 AVLRVTRDNGSPMLY
-1165 KTDEAGAA
+1165 KTNEASAA

-1215 ANTAWQLEQCE
+1215 ANTAWQLEQCK
-1226 GEEYTYLLTLKL
+1226 GEEYTYLLTLEL

-1270 SRKKVK
+1270 GRKKVK

>member
-1 MYTKISSGKEHRRHR
+1 MHTKISSGKEHRRHR
-16 ARRVSVLL
+16 ARRASVLL

-40 VAGAAEATETARPEP
+40 VADAAPAEEEPALVPAPEEALPEPEDSMTKEEETDEQPAEAQ
-55 TPEPPADDTTDDP
+55 PAEDK
-68 ANGTTDDPA
+68 A
-77 DGTTDGTTDDPADG
+77 
-91 TTDDPADGTT
+91 
-101 DDPADG
+101 
-107 TTDDPADDITD
+107 
-118 RAAPTATAVTVTCYA
+118 RAAAATVECYA
-133 AVDGGWKQVGTVQTD
+133 ARDGIWYPVTTVQTAAQYAD
-148 KIDSN
+148 GSGKL
-153 STRYYIM
+153 RYYIT
-160 AAELDGIY
+160 AAELEEVY
-168 GEYGFSSANYSG
+168 GAYGFKAANYHG
-180 ELFFP
+180 ERFFP
-185 HTDGRNADTLWADAA
+185 HTDSYDPNKMWADAA
-200 PKKNTDGAWRIP
+200 PIKSEDGGWQIP
-212 LSKQGPIYLYYLPG
+212 LSHRTEIRLYYLPANKEG
-226 NTVGT
+226 AE
-231 PSYFT
+231 SYFLDKKELSNET
-236 GSKAKTDP
+236 LLA
-244 TMLEDNMFYTITVED
+244 ENMFYTVTVED

-291 WDAMDGLTGKPLE
+291 WDAMDGLTGTHLE
-304 LGPTKQTETS
+304 LEPTKQTETS
-314 VTYTIVEISQPVV
+314 VTYTIEKISQPVV

-385 PDVDRIAVTITGANN
+385 PDIDRIEVKLTGEKANN
-400 HTMFYSFA
+400 RSLFYSFL
-408 GWKVVSAA
+408 GWRVANITEE
-416 GSPVLPAGTVLT
+416 VLLQPGTKLT
-428 ADDLNAYAGSDG
+428 AADLQHYTGSDG
-440 VILLQAVWSGVD
+440 EVTLRAKWSGED
-452 SHNRPNTVHF
+452 KLKRPITTHF

-489 LHTTRMLGAD
+489 LYTIRMLGAD

-566 ITMKVDGVK
+566 ITMKVDGVE

-607 VAKRTRFFV
+607 VAKRARFFV
-616 TKTFAGDAEAIKQ
+616 AKTFAGDAEAIKQ

-656 AKEVTEQGKR
+656 AKAVTEQGKL
-666 GYTRYDAETDTYTW
+666 GYTRYDAEADTYTW

-846 FGPGTVQVTVVQN
+846 FGPGTVQVTVAQN

-927 GAPLPG
+927 GAPLTG

-1056 YADVECTK
+1056 YADAECTK

-1112 GKATVSTPGGTTVT
+1112 GKATISTPGGTTVT

-1134 RLKLRVLG
+1134 RLKLKVLG
-1142 QLGEELPG
+1142 PLGEELPG
-1150 AVLWVTRDNGSPMLY
+1150 AVLRVTRDNGSPMLY
-1165 KTDEAGAA
+1165 KTNEAGAA

-1238 KELHILPSTGGTGT
+1238 KELHILPSTGGAGT

-1270 SRKKVK
+1270 GRKKVK

>member
-1 MYTKISSGKEHRRHR
+1 MHTKISSGKEHRRHR

-40 VAGAAEATETARPEP
+40 VADAAPAEEEPALVPAPEEALPEPEDSMTKEEETDEQPAEAQ
-55 TPEPPADDTTDDP
+55 PAEDK
-68 ANGTTDDPA
+68 A
-77 DGTTDGTTDDPADG
+77 
-91 TTDDPADGTT
+91 
-101 DDPADG
+101 
-107 TTDDPADDITD
+107 
-118 RAAPTATAVTVTCYA
+118 RAAAATVECYA
-133 AVDGGWKQVGTVQTD
+133 ARDGIWYPVTTVQTAAQYAD
-148 KIDSN
+148 GSGKL
-153 STRYYIM
+153 RYYIT
-160 AAELDGIY
+160 AAELEEVY
-168 GEYGFSSANYSG
+168 GAYGFKAANYHG
-180 ELFFP
+180 ERFFP
-185 HTDGRNADTLWADAA
+185 HTDSYDPNKMWAGAA
-200 PKKNTDGAWRIP
+200 PIKSEDGGWQIP
-212 LSKQGPIYLYYLPG
+212 LSHRTEIRLYYLPANKEG
-226 NTVGT
+226 AE
-231 PSYFT
+231 SYFLDKKELSNET
-236 GSKAKTDP
+236 LLA
-244 TMLEDNMFYTITVED
+244 ENMFYTVTVED

-291 WDAMDGLTGKPLE
+291 WDAMDGLTGTHLE
-304 LGPTKQTETS
+304 LEPTKQTETS
-314 VTYTIVEISQPVV
+314 VTYTIEKISQPVV

-385 PDVDRIAVTITGANN
+385 PDIDRIEVKLTGEKANN
-400 HTMFYSFA
+400 RSLFYSFL
-408 GWKVVSAA
+408 GWWVANITEE
-416 GSPVLPAGTVLT
+416 VLLQPGTKLT
-428 ADDLNAYAGSDG
+428 AADLQHYTGSDG
-440 VILLQAVWSGVD
+440 EVTLRAKWSGED
-452 SHNRPNTVHF
+452 KLKRPITTHF

-489 LHTTRMLGAD
+489 LYTIRMLGAD

-566 ITMKVDGVK
+566 ITMKVDGVE

-656 AKEVTEQGKR
+656 AKAVTEQGKL
-666 GYTRYDAETDTYTW
+666 GYTRYDAEADTYTW

-1056 YADVECTK
+1056 YADAECTK

-1112 GKATVSTPGGTTVT
+1112 GKATISTPGGTTVT

-1134 RLKLRVLG
+1134 RLKLKVLG
-1142 QLGEELPG
+1142 PLGEELPG
-1150 AVLWVTRDNGSPMLY
+1150 AVLRVTRDNGSPMLY
-1165 KTDEAGAA
+1165 KTNEAGAA

-1270 SRKKVK
+1270 GRKKVK

>member
-1 MYTKISSGKEHRRHR
+1 MHTKISSGKEHRRHR
-16 ARRVSVLL
+16 ARRASVLL

-40 VAGAAEATETARPEP
+40 VADAAPAEEEPALVPAPEEALPEPEDSMTKEEETDEQPAEAQ
-55 TPEPPADDTTDDP
+55 PAEDK
-68 ANGTTDDPA
+68 A
-77 DGTTDGTTDDPADG
+77 
-91 TTDDPADGTT
+91 
-101 DDPADG
+101 
-107 TTDDPADDITD
+107 
-118 RAAPTATAVTVTCYA
+118 RAAAATVECYA
-133 AVDGGWKQVGTVQTD
+133 ARDGIWYPVTTVQTAAQYAD
-148 KIDSN
+148 GSGKL
-153 STRYYIM
+153 RYYIT
-160 AAELDGIY
+160 AAELEEVY
-168 GEYGFSSANYSG
+168 GAYGFKAANYHG
-180 ELFFP
+180 ERFFP
-185 HTDGRNADTLWADAA
+185 HTDSYDPNKMWAGAA
-200 PKKNTDGAWRIP
+200 PIKSEDGGWQIP
-212 LSKQGPIYLYYLPG
+212 ISHRTEIRLYYLPANKEG
-226 NTVGT
+226 AE
-231 PSYFT
+231 SYFLDKKELSNET
-236 GSKAKTDP
+236 LLA
-244 TMLEDNMFYTITVED
+244 ENMFYTVTVED

-291 WDAMDGLTGKPLE
+291 WDAMDGLTGTHLE
-304 LGPTKQTETS
+304 LEPTKQTETS
-314 VTYTIVEISQPVV
+314 VTYTIEKISQPVV

-385 PDVDRIAVTITGANN
+385 PDIDRIEVKLTGEKANN
-400 HTMFYSFA
+400 RSLFYSFL
-408 GWKVVSAA
+408 GWRVANITEE
-416 GSPVLPAGTVLT
+416 VLLQPGTKLT
-428 ADDLNAYAGSDG
+428 AADLQHYTGSDG
-440 VILLQAVWSGVD
+440 EVTLRAKWSGED
-452 SHNRPNTVHF
+452 KLKRPITTHF

-489 LHTTRMLGAD
+489 LYTIRMLGAD

-566 ITMKVDGVK
+566 ITMKVDGVE

-656 AKEVTEQGKR
+656 AKAVTEQGKL
-666 GYTRYDAETDTYTW
+666 GYTRYDAEADTYTW

-1056 YADVECTK
+1056 YADAECTK

-1112 GKATVSTPGGTTVT
+1112 GKATISTPGGTTVT

-1134 RLKLRVLG
+1134 RLKLKVLG
-1142 QLGEELPG
+1142 PLGEELPG
-1150 AVLWVTRDNGSPMLY
+1150 AVLRVTRDNGSPMLY
-1165 KTDEAGAA
+1165 KTNEAGAA

-1270 SRKKVK
+1270 GRKKVK

>member
-1 MYTKISSGKEHRRHR
+1 MHTKISSGKEHRRHR

-40 VAGAAEATETARPEP
+40 VADAAPAEEEPALVPAPEEALPEPEDSMTKEEETDEQPAEAQ
-55 TPEPPADDTTDDP
+55 PAEDK
-68 ANGTTDDPA
+68 A
-77 DGTTDGTTDDPADG
+77 
-91 TTDDPADGTT
+91 
-101 DDPADG
+101 
-107 TTDDPADDITD
+107 
-118 RAAPTATAVTVTCYA
+118 RAAAATVECYA
-133 AVDGGWKQVGTVQTD
+133 ARDGIWYPVTTVQTAAQYAD
-148 KIDSN
+148 GSGKL
-153 STRYYIM
+153 RYYIT
-160 AAELDGIY
+160 AAELEEVY
-168 GEYGFSSANYSG
+168 GAYGFKAANYHG
-180 ELFFP
+180 ERFFP
-185 HTDGRNADTLWADAA
+185 HTDSYDPNKMWAGAA
-200 PKKNTDGAWRIP
+200 PIKSEDGGWQIP
-212 LSKQGPIYLYYLPG
+212 LSHRTEIRLYYLPANKEG
-226 NTVGT
+226 AE
-231 PSYFT
+231 SYFLDKKELSNET
-236 GSKAKTDP
+236 LLA
-244 TMLEDNMFYTITVED
+244 ENMFYTVTVED

-291 WDAMDGLTGKPLE
+291 WDAMDGLTGTHLE
-304 LGPTKQTETS
+304 LEPTKQTETS
-314 VTYTIVEISQPVV
+314 VTYTIEKISQPVV

-385 PDVDRIAVTITGANN
+385 PDIDRIEVKLTGEKANN
-400 HTMFYSFA
+400 RSLFYSFL
-408 GWKVVSAA
+408 GWRVANITEE
-416 GSPVLPAGTVLT
+416 VLLQPGTKLT
-428 ADDLNAYAGSDG
+428 AADLQHYTGSDG
-440 VILLQAVWSGVD
+440 EVTLRAKWSGED
-452 SHNRPNTVHF
+452 KLKRPITTHF

-489 LHTTRMLGAD
+489 LYTIRMLGAD

-566 ITMKVDGVK
+566 ITMKVDGVE

-656 AKEVTEQGKR
+656 AKAVTEQGKL
-666 GYTRYDAETDTYTW
+666 GYTRYDAEADTYTW

-732 TITAVAY
+732 TITAAAY

-831 EEGTYTLTET
+831 EEGTYTLTEV

-846 FGPGTVQVTVVQN
+846 FGPGTVQVTVAQN

-927 GAPLPG
+927 GAPLTG

-1056 YADVECTK
+1056 YADAECTK

-1112 GKATVSTPGGTTVT
+1112 GKATISTPGGTTVT

-1134 RLKLRVLG
+1134 RLKLKVLG
-1142 QLGEELPG
+1142 PLGEELPG
-1150 AVLWVTRDNGSPMLY
+1150 AVLRVTRDNGSPMLY
-1165 KTDEAGAA
+1165 KTNEASAA

-1215 ANTAWQLEQCE
+1215 ANTAWQLEQCK
-1226 GEEYTYLLTLKL
+1226 GEEYTYLLTLEL

-1270 SRKKVK
+1270 GRKKVK

>member
-1 MYTKISSGKEHRRHR
+1 MHTKISSGKEHRRHR

-34 PTGLYT
+34 PMGLYM
-40 VAGAAEATETARPEP
+40 VADAAPAEEEPALVPAPEEALPEPEDSMTKEEETDEQPAEAQ
-55 TPEPPADDTTDDP
+55 PAEDK
-68 ANGTTDDPA
+68 A
-77 DGTTDGTTDDPADG
+77 
-91 TTDDPADGTT
+91 
-101 DDPADG
+101 
-107 TTDDPADDITD
+107 
-118 RAAPTATAVTVTCYA
+118 RAAAATVECYA
-133 AVDGGWKQVGTVQTD
+133 ARDGIWYPVTTVQTAAQYAD
-148 KIDSN
+148 GSGKL
-153 STRYYIM
+153 RYYIT
-160 AAELDGIY
+160 AAELEEVY
-168 GEYGFSSANYSG
+168 SVYGFKAANYHG
-180 ELFFP
+180 EQFFP
-185 HTDGRNADTLWADAA
+185 HTDSYDPNKMWAGAA
-200 PKKNTDGAWRIP
+200 PIKSEDGGWQIP
-212 LSKQGPIYLYYLPG
+212 LSHRTEIRLYYLPANKEG
-226 NTVGT
+226 AE
-231 PSYFT
+231 SYFLDKKELSNET
-236 GSKAKTDP
+236 LLA
-244 TMLEDNMFYTITVED
+244 ENMFYTVTVED

-291 WDAMDGLTGKPLE
+291 WDAMDGLTGTHLE
-304 LGPTKQTETS
+304 LEPTKQTETS
-314 VTYTIVEISQPVV
+314 VTYTIEKISQPVV

-385 PDVDRIAVTITGANN
+385 PDIDRIEVKLTGEKANN
-400 HTMFYSFA
+400 RSLFYSFL
-408 GWKVVSAA
+408 GWRVANITEE
-416 GSPVLPAGTVLT
+416 VLLQPGTKLT
-428 ADDLNAYAGSDG
+428 AADLQHYTGSDG
-440 VILLQAVWSGVD
+440 EVTLRAKWSGED
-452 SHNRPNTVHF
+452 KLKRPITTHF

-489 LHTTRMLGAD
+489 LYTIRMLGAD

-566 ITMKVDGVK
+566 ITMKVDGVE

-656 AKEVTEQGKR
+656 AKAVTEQGKL
-666 GYTRYDAETDTYTW
+666 GYTRYDAEADTYTW

-1056 YADVECTK
+1056 YADAECTK

-1112 GKATVSTPGGTTVT
+1112 GKATISTPGGTTVT

-1134 RLKLRVLG
+1134 RLKLKVLG
-1142 QLGEELPG
+1142 PLGEELPG
-1150 AVLWVTRDNGSPMLY
+1150 AVLRVTRDNGSPMLY
-1165 KTDEAGAA
+1165 KTNEAGAA

-1226 GEEYTYLLTLKL
+1226 GEEYTYLLTLEL

-1270 SRKKVK
+1270 GRKKVK

>member
-1 MYTKISSGKEHRRHR
+1 MHTKISSGKEHRRHR
-16 ARRVSVLL
+16 ARRASVLL

-40 VAGAAEATETARPEP
+40 VADAAPAEEEPALVPAPEEALPEPEDSMTKEEETDEQPAEAQ
-55 TPEPPADDTTDDP
+55 PAEDK
-68 ANGTTDDPA
+68 A
-77 DGTTDGTTDDPADG
+77 
-91 TTDDPADGTT
+91 
-101 DDPADG
+101 
-107 TTDDPADDITD
+107 
-118 RAAPTATAVTVTCYA
+118 RAAAATVECYA
-133 AVDGGWKQVGTVQTD
+133 ARDGIWYPVTTVQTAAQYAD
-148 KIDSN
+148 GSGKL
-153 STRYYIM
+153 RYYIT
-160 AAELDGIY
+160 AAELEEVY
-168 GEYGFSSANYSG
+168 GAYGFKAANYHG
-180 ELFFP
+180 ERFFP
-185 HTDGRNADTLWADAA
+185 HTDSYDPNKMWAGAA
-200 PKKNTDGAWRIP
+200 PIKSEDGGWQIP
-212 LSKQGPIYLYYLPG
+212 LSHRTEIRLYYLPANKEG
-226 NTVGT
+226 AE
-231 PSYFT
+231 SYFLDKKELSNET
-236 GSKAKTDP
+236 LLA
-244 TMLEDNMFYTITVED
+244 ENMFYTVTVED

-291 WDAMDGLTGKPLE
+291 WDAMDGLTGTHLE
-304 LGPTKQTETS
+304 LEPTKQTETS
-314 VTYTIVEISQPVV
+314 VTYTIEKISQPVV

-385 PDVDRIAVTITGANN
+385 PDIDRIEVKLTGEKANN
-400 HTMFYSFA
+400 RSLFYSFL
-408 GWKVVSAA
+408 GWRVANITEE
-416 GSPVLPAGTVLT
+416 VLLQPGTKLT
-428 ADDLNAYAGSDG
+428 AADLQHYTGSDG
-440 VILLQAVWSGVD
+440 EVTLRAKWSGED
-452 SHNRPNTVHF
+452 KLKRPITTHF

-489 LHTTRMLGAD
+489 LYTIRMLGAD

-566 ITMKVDGVK
+566 ITMKVDGVE

-656 AKEVTEQGKR
+656 AKAVTEQGKL
-666 GYTRYDAETDTYTW
+666 GYTRYDAEADTYTW

-732 TITAVAY
+732 TITAAAY

-831 EEGTYTLTET
+831 EEGTYTLTEV

-846 FGPGTVQVTVVQN
+846 FGPGTVQVTVAQN

-927 GAPLPG
+927 GAPLTG

-1056 YADVECTK
+1056 YADAECTK

-1112 GKATVSTPGGTTVT
+1112 GKATISTPGGTTVT

-1134 RLKLRVLG
+1134 RLKLKVLG
-1142 QLGEELPG
+1142 PLGEELPG
-1150 AVLWVTRDNGSPMLY
+1150 AVLRVTRDNGSPMLY
-1165 KTDEAGAA
+1165 KTNEAGAA

-1270 SRKKVK
+1270 GRKKVK

>member
-1 MYTKISSGKEHRRHR
+1 MHTKISSGKEHRRHR
-16 ARRVSVLL
+16 ARRASVLL

-40 VAGAAEATETARPEP
+40 VADAAPAEEEPALVPAPEEALPEPEDSMTKEEETDEQPAEAQ
-55 TPEPPADDTTDDP
+55 PAEDK
-68 ANGTTDDPA
+68 A
-77 DGTTDGTTDDPADG
+77 
-91 TTDDPADGTT
+91 
-101 DDPADG
+101 
-107 TTDDPADDITD
+107 
-118 RAAPTATAVTVTCYA
+118 RAAAATVECYA
-133 AVDGGWKQVGTVQTD
+133 ARDGIWYPVTTVQTAAQYAD
-148 KIDSN
+148 GSGKL
-153 STRYYIM
+153 RYYIT
-160 AAELDGIY
+160 AAELEEVY
-168 GEYGFSSANYSG
+168 GAYGFKAANYHG
-180 ELFFP
+180 ERFFP
-185 HTDGRNADTLWADAA
+185 HTDSYDPNKMWADAA
-200 PKKNTDGAWRIP
+200 PIKSEDGGWQIP
-212 LSKQGPIYLYYLPG
+212 LSHRTEIRLYYLPANKEG
-226 NTVGT
+226 AE
-231 PSYFT
+231 SYFLDKKELSNET
-236 GSKAKTDP
+236 LLA
-244 TMLEDNMFYTITVED
+244 ENMFYTVTVED

-291 WDAMDGLTGKPLE
+291 WDAMDGLTGTHLE
-304 LGPTKQTETS
+304 LEPTKQTETS
-314 VTYTIVEISQPVV
+314 VTYTIEKISQPVV

-385 PDVDRIAVTITGANN
+385 PDIDRIEVKLTGEKANN
-400 HTMFYSFA
+400 RSLFYSFL
-408 GWKVVSAA
+408 GWRVANITEE
-416 GSPVLPAGTVLT
+416 VLLQPGTKLT
-428 ADDLNAYAGSDG
+428 AADLQHYTGSDG
-440 VILLQAVWSGVD
+440 EVTLRAKWSGED
-452 SHNRPNTVHF
+452 KLKRPITTHF

-489 LHTTRMLGAD
+489 LYTTRMLGAD

-566 ITMKVDGVK
+566 ITMKVDGVE
-575 IPAEMLNSDYFQIR
+575 IPAEMLNSDHFQIR

-656 AKEVTEQGKR
+656 AKAVTEQGKL
-666 GYTRYDAETDTYTW
+666 GYTRYDAEADTYTW

-1056 YADVECTK
+1056 YADAECTK

-1112 GKATVSTPGGTTVT
+1112 GKATISTPGGTTVT

-1134 RLKLRVLG
+1134 RLKLKVLG
-1142 QLGEELPG
+1142 PLGEELPG
-1150 AVLWVTRDNGSPMLY
+1150 AVLRVTRDNGSPMLY
-1165 KTDEAGAA
+1165 KTNEAGAA

-1270 SRKKVK
+1270 GRKKVK

>member
-1 MYTKISSGKEHRRHR
+1 MHTKISSGKEHRRHR
-16 ARRVSVLL
+16 ARRASVLL

-40 VAGAAEATETARPEP
+40 VADAAPAEEEPALVPAPEEALPEPEDSMTKEEETDEQPAEAQ
-55 TPEPPADDTTDDP
+55 PAEDK
-68 ANGTTDDPA
+68 A
-77 DGTTDGTTDDPADG
+77 
-91 TTDDPADGTT
+91 
-101 DDPADG
+101 
-107 TTDDPADDITD
+107 
-118 RAAPTATAVTVTCYA
+118 RAAAATVECYA
-133 AVDGGWKQVGTVQTD
+133 ARDGIWYPVTTVQTAAQYAD
-148 KIDSN
+148 GSGKL
-153 STRYYIM
+153 RYYIT
-160 AAELDGIY
+160 AAELEEVY
-168 GEYGFSSANYSG
+168 GAYGFKAANYHG
-180 ELFFP
+180 ERFFP
-185 HTDGRNADTLWADAA
+185 HTDSYDPNKMWAGAA
-200 PKKNTDGAWRIP
+200 PIKSEDGGWQIP
-212 LSKQGPIYLYYLPG
+212 LSHRTEIRLYYLPANKEG
-226 NTVGT
+226 AE
-231 PSYFT
+231 SYFLDKKELSNET
-236 GSKAKTDP
+236 LLA
-244 TMLEDNMFYTITVED
+244 ENMFYTVTVED

-291 WDAMDGLTGKPLE
+291 WDAMDGLTGTHLE
-304 LGPTKQTETS
+304 LEPTKQTETS
-314 VTYTIVEISQPVV
+314 VTYTIEKISQPVV

-385 PDVDRIAVTITGANN
+385 PDIDRIEVKLTGEKANN
-400 HTMFYSFA
+400 RSLFYSFL
-408 GWKVVSAA
+408 GWRVANITEE
-416 GSPVLPAGTVLT
+416 VLLQPGTKLT
-428 ADDLNAYAGSDG
+428 AADLQHYTGSDG
-440 VILLQAVWSGVD
+440 EVTLRAKWSGED
-452 SHNRPNTVHF
+452 KLKRPITTHF

-489 LHTTRMLGAD
+489 LYTIRMLGAD

-566 ITMKVDGVK
+566 ITMKVDGVE

-656 AKEVTEQGKR
+656 AKAVTEQGKL
-666 GYTRYDAETDTYTW
+666 GYTRYDAEADTYTW

-1056 YADVECTK
+1056 YADAECTK

-1112 GKATVSTPGGTTVT
+1112 GKATISTPGGTTVT

-1134 RLKLRVLG
+1134 RLKLKVLG
-1142 QLGEELPG
+1142 PLGEELPG
-1150 AVLWVTRDNGSPMLY
+1150 AVLRVMRDNGSPMLY
-1165 KTDEAGAA
+1165 KTNEAGAA

-1270 SRKKVK
+1270 GRKKVK

>member
-1 MYTKISSGKEHRRHR
+1 MHTKISSGKEHRRHR
-16 ARRVSVLL
+16 ARRASVLL

-40 VAGAAEATETARPEP
+40 VADAAPAEEEPALVPAPEEALPEPEDSMTKEEETDEQPAEAQ
-55 TPEPPADDTTDDP
+55 PAEDK
-68 ANGTTDDPA
+68 A
-77 DGTTDGTTDDPADG
+77 
-91 TTDDPADGTT
+91 
-101 DDPADG
+101 
-107 TTDDPADDITD
+107 
-118 RAAPTATAVTVTCYA
+118 RAAAATVECYA
-133 AVDGGWKQVGTVQTD
+133 ARDGIWYPVTTVQTAAQYAD
-148 KIDSN
+148 GRGKL
-153 STRYYIM
+153 RYYIT
-160 AAELDGIY
+160 AAELEEVY
-168 GEYGFSSANYSG
+168 GAYGFKAANYHG
-180 ELFFP
+180 ERFFP
-185 HTDGRNADTLWADAA
+185 HTDSYDPNKMWAGAA
-200 PKKNTDGAWRIP
+200 PIKSEDGGWQIP
-212 LSKQGPIYLYYLPG
+212 LSHRTEIRLYYLPANKEG
-226 NTVGT
+226 AE
-231 PSYFT
+231 SYFLDKKELSNET
-236 GSKAKTDP
+236 LLA
-244 TMLEDNMFYTITVED
+244 ENMFYTVTVED

-267 PPAPKIAFHGENV
+267 PPAPKIAFHGENA

-291 WDAMDGLTGKPLE
+291 WDAMDGLTGTHLE
-304 LGPTKQTETS
+304 LEPTKQTETS
-314 VTYTIVEISQPVV
+314 VTYTIEKISQPVV

-385 PDVDRIAVTITGANN
+385 PDIDRIEVKLTGEKANDRSL
-400 HTMFYSFA
+400 FYSFL
-408 GWKVVSAA
+408 GWRVANITEE
-416 GSPVLPAGTVLT
+416 VLLQPGTKLT
-428 ADDLNAYAGSDG
+428 AADLQHYTGSDG
-440 VILLQAVWSGVD
+440 EVTLRAKWSGED
-452 SHNRPNTVHF
+452 KLKRPITTHF

-489 LHTTRMLGAD
+489 LYTIRMLGAD

-566 ITMKVDGVK
+566 ITMKVDGVE

-656 AKEVTEQGKR
+656 AKAVTEQGKL
-666 GYTRYDAETDTYTW
+666 GYTRYDAEADTYTW

-831 EEGTYTLTET
+831 EEGTYTLTEV

-846 FGPGTVQVTVVQN
+846 FGPGTVQVTVAQN

-927 GAPLPG
+927 GAPLTG

-1056 YADVECTK
+1056 YADAECTK

-1112 GKATVSTPGGTTVT
+1112 GKATISTPGGTTVT

-1134 RLKLRVLG
+1134 RLKLKVLG
-1142 QLGEELPG
+1142 PLGEELPG
-1150 AVLWVTRDNGSPMLY
+1150 AVLRVTRDNGSPMLY
-1165 KTDEAGAA
+1165 KTNEASAA

-1215 ANTAWQLEQCE
+1215 ANTAWQLEQCK
-1226 GEEYTYLLTLKL
+1226 GEEYTYLLTLEL
-1238 KELHILPSTGGTGT
+1238 KELHIMPSTGGTGT

-1270 SRKKVK
+1270 GRKKVK

>member
-1 MYTKISSGKEHRRHR
+1 MHTKISSGKEHRRHR

-40 VAGAAEATETARPEP
+40 VAGAAEATETAPSEPPAAPPEPTPEP
-55 TPEPPADDTTDDP
+55 TPEPPTDDPADDPTDDTTDD
-68 ANGTTDDPA
+68 TT
-77 DGTTDGTTDDPADG
+77 
-91 TTDDPADGTT
+91 
-101 DDPADG
+101 
-107 TTDDPADDITD
+107 DDITD

-200 PKKNTDGAWRIP
+200 PPKNTDGAWRIP

-226 NTVGT
+226 NTDGS
-231 PSYFT
+231 PGYFNS
-236 GSKAKTDP
+236 SKSKTDAE
-244 TMLEDNMFYTITVED
+244 MLAANMFYTVQVED

-291 WDAMDGLTGKPLE
+291 WDAMDGLTGKPLKLE
-304 LGPTKQTETS
+304 PTKQTETS

-385 PDVDRIAVTITGANN
+385 PDIDRIEVKLTGEKANDRSL
-400 HTMFYSFA
+400 FYSFL
-408 GWKVVSAA
+408 GWRVANITEE
-416 GSPVLPAGTVLT
+416 VLLQPGTKLT
-428 ADDLNAYAGSDG
+428 AADLQHYTGSDG
-440 VILLQAVWSGVD
+440 EVTLRAKWSGED
-452 SHNRPNTVHF
+452 KLKRPITTYF

-566 ITMKVDGVK
+566 ITMKVDGVE

-616 TKTFAGDAEAIKQ
+616 AKTFAGDAEAIKQ

-656 AKEVTEQGKR
+656 AKAVTEQGKL
-666 GYTRYDAETDTYTW
+666 GYTRYDAEADTYTW

-732 TITAVAY
+732 TITAAAY

-831 EEGTYTLTET
+831 EEGTYTLTEV

-846 FGPGTVQVTVVQN
+846 FGPGTVQVTVAQN

-927 GAPLPG
+927 GAPLTG

-1056 YADVECTK
+1056 YADAECTK

-1112 GKATVSTPGGTTVT
+1112 GKATISTPGGTTVT

-1134 RLKLRVLG
+1134 RLKLKVLG
-1142 QLGEELPG
+1142 PLGEELPG
-1150 AVLWVTRDNGSPMLY
+1150 AVLRVTRDNGSPMLY
-1165 KTDEAGAA
+1165 KTNEASAA

-1215 ANTAWQLEQCE
+1215 ANTAWQLEQCK
-1226 GEEYTYLLTLKL
+1226 GEEYTYLLTLEL

-1270 SRKKVK
+1270 GRKKVK

>member
-1 MYTKISSGKEHRRHR
+1 MHTKISSGKEHRRHR

-40 VAGAAEATETARPEP
+40 VAGAAEATETAPPEPIPEPIPEP
-55 TPEPPADDTTDDP
+55 TPEPPADD
-68 ANGTTDDPA
+68 
-77 DGTTDGTTDDPADG
+77 
-91 TTDDPADGTT
+91 
-101 DDPADG
+101 

-133 AVDGGWKQVGTVQTD
+133 AVDGDWKQVGTVQTD
-148 KIDSN
+148 KIDSD

-168 GEYGFSSANYSG
+168 GEYGFSSAEYKG

-185 HTDGRNADTLWADAA
+185 HTDNNGIDKLWADAL
-200 PKKNTDGAWRIP
+200 PQKNTDGTWRIP
-212 LSKQGPIYLYYLPG
+212 LSTQGPIYLYYLPG
-226 NTVGT
+226 NTVGS
-231 PSYFT
+231 PGYFDS
-236 GSKAKTDP
+236 SKSKTDAA
-244 TMLEDNMFYTITVED
+244 MLAANMFYTVQVED

-291 WDAMDGLTGKPLE
+291 WDAMDGLTGKPLKLE
-304 LGPTKQTETS
+304 PTKQTETS

-385 PDVDRIAVTITGANN
+385 PDIDRIEVKLTGEKANDRSL
-400 HTMFYSFA
+400 FYSFL
-408 GWKVVSAA
+408 GWRVANITEE
-416 GSPVLPAGTVLT
+416 VLLQPGTKLT
-428 ADDLNAYAGSDG
+428 AADLQHYTGSDG
-440 VILLQAVWSGVD
+440 EVTLRAKWSGED
-452 SHNRPNTVHF
+452 KLKRPITTYF

-566 ITMKVDGVK
+566 ITMKVDGVE

-656 AKEVTEQGKR
+656 AKAVTEQGKL
-666 GYTRYDAETDTYTW
+666 GYTRYDAEADTYTW

-732 TITAVAY
+732 TITAAAY

-1056 YADVECTK
+1056 YADAECTK

-1112 GKATVSTPGGTTVT
+1112 GKATISTPGGTTVT

-1134 RLKLRVLG
+1134 RLKLKVLG
-1142 QLGEELPG
+1142 PLGEELPG
-1150 AVLWVTRDNGSPMLY
+1150 AVLRVTRDNGSPMLY
-1165 KTDEAGAA
+1165 KTNEAGAA

-1270 SRKKVK
+1270 GRKKVK

>member
-1 MYTKISSGKEHRRHR
+1 MHTKISSGKEHRRHR

-40 VAGAAEATETARPEP
+40 VAGAAEATETAPPEPIPEPIPEP
-55 TPEPPADDTTDDP
+55 TPEPPADD
-68 ANGTTDDPA
+68 
-77 DGTTDGTTDDPADG
+77 
-91 TTDDPADGTT
+91 
-101 DDPADG
+101 

-133 AVDGGWKQVGTVQTD
+133 AVDGDWKQVGTVQTD
-148 KIDSN
+148 KIDSD

-168 GEYGFSSANYSG
+168 GEYGFSSAEYKG

-185 HTDGRNADTLWADAA
+185 HTDNNGIDKLWADAL
-200 PKKNTDGAWRIP
+200 PQKNTDGTWRIP
-212 LSKQGPIYLYYLPG
+212 LSTQGPIYLYYLPG
-226 NTVGT
+226 NTVGS
-231 PSYFT
+231 PGYFDS
-236 GSKAKTDP
+236 SKSKTDAA
-244 TMLEDNMFYTITVED
+244 MLAANMFYTVQVED

-291 WDAMDGLTGKPLE
+291 WDAMDGLTGKPLKLE
-304 LGPTKQTETS
+304 PTKQTETS

-385 PDVDRIAVTITGANN
+385 PDIDRIEVKLTGEKANDRSL
-400 HTMFYSFA
+400 FYSFL
-408 GWKVVSAA
+408 GWRVANITEEVLLQPGTKQTAA
-416 GSPVLPAGTVLT
+416 
-428 ADDLNAYAGSDG
+428 DLQHYTGSDG
-440 VILLQAVWSGVD
+440 EVTLRAKWSGED
-452 SHNRPNTVHF
+452 KLKRPITTYF

-475 DGVQWEDQKDYTPA
+475 DGVQWEDQKDYTPT

-566 ITMKVDGVK
+566 ITMKVDGVE

-616 TKTFAGDAEAIKQ
+616 AKTFAGDAEAIKQ

-656 AKEVTEQGKR
+656 AKAVTEQGKL
-666 GYTRYDAETDTYTW
+666 GYTRYDAEADTYTW

-732 TITAVAY
+732 TITAAAY

-831 EEGTYTLTET
+831 EEGTYTLTEV

-846 FGPGTVQVTVVQN
+846 FGPGTVQVTVAQN

-1056 YADVECTK
+1056 YADAECTK

-1112 GKATVSTPGGTTVT
+1112 GKATISTPGGTTVT

-1134 RLKLRVLG
+1134 RLKLKVLG
-1142 QLGEELPG
+1142 PLGEELPG
-1150 AVLWVTRDNGSPMLY
+1150 AVLRVTRDNGSPMLY
-1165 KTDEAGAA
+1165 KTNEAGAA

-1270 SRKKVK
+1270 GRKKVK

>member
-1 MYTKISSGKEHRRHR
+1 MHTKISSGKEHRRHR
-16 ARRVSVLL
+16 ARRASVLL

-40 VAGAAEATETARPEP
+40 VADAAPAEEEPALVPAPEEALPEPEDSMTKEEETDEQPAEAQ
-55 TPEPPADDTTDDP
+55 PAEDK
-68 ANGTTDDPA
+68 A
-77 DGTTDGTTDDPADG
+77 
-91 TTDDPADGTT
+91 
-101 DDPADG
+101 
-107 TTDDPADDITD
+107 
-118 RAAPTATAVTVTCYA
+118 RAAAATVECYA
-133 AVDGGWKQVGTVQTD
+133 ARDGIWYPVTTVQTAAQYAD
-148 KIDSN
+148 GSGKL
-153 STRYYIM
+153 RYYIT
-160 AAELDGIY
+160 AAELEEVY
-168 GEYGFSSANYSG
+168 GAYGFKAANYHG
-180 ELFFP
+180 ERFFP
-185 HTDGRNADTLWADAA
+185 HTDSYDPNKMWAGAA
-200 PKKNTDGAWRIP
+200 PIKSEDGGWQIP
-212 LSKQGPIYLYYLPG
+212 LSHRTEIRLYYLPANKEG
-226 NTVGT
+226 AE
-231 PSYFT
+231 SYFLDKKELSNET
-236 GSKAKTDP
+236 LLA
-244 TMLEDNMFYTITVED
+244 ENMFYTVTVED

-291 WDAMDGLTGKPLE
+291 WDAMDGLTGTHLE
-304 LGPTKQTETS
+304 LEPTKQTETS
-314 VTYTIVEISQPVV
+314 VTYTIEKISQPVV

-385 PDVDRIAVTITGANN
+385 PDIDRIEVKLTGEKANN
-400 HTMFYSFA
+400 RSLFYSFL
-408 GWKVVSAA
+408 GWRVANITEE
-416 GSPVLPAGTVLT
+416 VLLQPGTKLT
-428 ADDLNAYAGSDG
+428 AADLQHYTGSDG
-440 VILLQAVWSGVD
+440 EVTLRAKWSGED
-452 SHNRPNTVHF
+452 KLKRPITTHF

-489 LHTTRMLGAD
+489 LYTIRMLGAD

-566 ITMKVDGVK
+566 ITMKVDGVE

-656 AKEVTEQGKR
+656 AKAVTEQGKL
-666 GYTRYDAETDTYTW
+666 GYTRYDAEADTYTW

-1056 YADVECTK
+1056 YADAECTK

-1112 GKATVSTPGGTTVT
+1112 GKATISTPGGTTVT

-1134 RLKLRVLG
+1134 RLKLKVLG
-1142 QLGEELPG
+1142 PLGEELPG
-1150 AVLWVTRDNGSPMLY
+1150 AVLRVTRDNGSPMLY
-1165 KTDEAGAA
+1165 KTNEAGAA

-1215 ANTAWQLEQCE
+1215 ANTAWQLEQCK
-1226 GEEYTYLLTLKL
+1226 GEEYTYLLTLEL

-1252 VPFTLAGAA
+1252 VPFTLAG
-1261 LMAVAVLLP
+1261 VLLMGLTAVMLC
-1270 SRKKVK
+1270 RKKQVK

>member
-1 MYTKISSGKEHRRHR
+1 MHTKISSGKEHRRHR
-16 ARRVSVLL
+16 ARRASVLL

-40 VAGAAEATETARPEP
+40 VADAAPAEEEPALVPAPEEALPEPEDSMTKEEETDEQPAEAQ
-55 TPEPPADDTTDDP
+55 PAEDK
-68 ANGTTDDPA
+68 A
-77 DGTTDGTTDDPADG
+77 
-91 TTDDPADGTT
+91 
-101 DDPADG
+101 
-107 TTDDPADDITD
+107 
-118 RAAPTATAVTVTCYA
+118 RAAAATVECYA
-133 AVDGGWKQVGTVQTD
+133 ARDGIWYPVTTVQTAAQYAD
-148 KIDSN
+148 GSGKL
-153 STRYYIM
+153 RYYIT
-160 AAELDGIY
+160 AAELEEVY
-168 GEYGFSSANYSG
+168 GAYGFKAANYHG
-180 ELFFP
+180 ERFFP
-185 HTDGRNADTLWADAA
+185 HTDSYDPNKMWAGAA
-200 PKKNTDGAWRIP
+200 PIKSEDGGWQIP
-212 LSKQGPIYLYYLPG
+212 LSHRTEIRLYYLPANKEG
-226 NTVGT
+226 AE
-231 PSYFT
+231 SYFLDKKELSNET
-236 GSKAKTDP
+236 LLA
-244 TMLEDNMFYTITVED
+244 ENMFYTVTVED

-291 WDAMDGLTGKPLE
+291 WDAMDGLTGTHLE
-304 LGPTKQTETS
+304 LEPTKQTETS
-314 VTYTIVEISQPVV
+314 VTYTIEKISQPVV

-385 PDVDRIAVTITGANN
+385 PDIDRIEVKLTGEKANDRSL
-400 HTMFYSFA
+400 FYSFL
-408 GWKVVSAA
+408 GWRVANITEE
-416 GSPVLPAGTVLT
+416 VLLQPGTKLT
-428 ADDLNAYAGSDG
+428 AADLQHYTGSDG
-440 VILLQAVWSGVD
+440 EVTLRAKWSGED
-452 SHNRPNTVHF
+452 KLKRPITTHF

-489 LHTTRMLGAD
+489 LYTIRMLGAD

-566 ITMKVDGVK
+566 ITMKVDGVE

-656 AKEVTEQGKR
+656 AKAVTEQGKL
-666 GYTRYDAETDTYTW
+666 GYTRYDAEADTYTW

-831 EEGTYTLTET
+831 EEGTYTLTEV

-846 FGPGTVQVTVVQN
+846 FGPGTVQVTVAQN

-927 GAPLPG
+927 GAPLTG

-1056 YADVECTK
+1056 YADAECTK

-1112 GKATVSTPGGTTVT
+1112 GKATISTPGGTTVT

-1134 RLKLRVLG
+1134 RLKLKVLG
-1142 QLGEELPG
+1142 PLGEELPG
-1150 AVLWVTRDNGSPMLY
+1150 AVLRVTRDNGSPMLY
-1165 KTDEAGAA
+1165 KTNEAGAA

-1181 DYIIQLAGTPT
+1181 DYIIQLAETPT

-1270 SRKKVK
+1270 GRKKVK

>member
-1 MYTKISSGKEHRRHR
+1 MHTKISSGKEHRRHR
-16 ARRVSVLL
+16 ARRASVLL

-40 VAGAAEATETARPEP
+40 VADAAPAEEEPALVPAPEEALPEPEDSMTKEEETDEQPAEAQ
-55 TPEPPADDTTDDP
+55 PAEDK
-68 ANGTTDDPA
+68 A
-77 DGTTDGTTDDPADG
+77 
-91 TTDDPADGTT
+91 
-101 DDPADG
+101 
-107 TTDDPADDITD
+107 
-118 RAAPTATAVTVTCYA
+118 RAAAATVECYA
-133 AVDGGWKQVGTVQTD
+133 ARDGIWYPVTTVQTAAQYAD
-148 KIDSN
+148 GSGKL
-153 STRYYIM
+153 RYYIT
-160 AAELDGIY
+160 AAELEEVY
-168 GEYGFSSANYSG
+168 GAYGFKAANYHG
-180 ELFFP
+180 ERFFP
-185 HTDGRNADTLWADAA
+185 HTDSYDPNKMWAGAA
-200 PKKNTDGAWRIP
+200 PIKSEDGGWQIP
-212 LSKQGPIYLYYLPG
+212 LSHRTEIRLYYLPANKEG
-226 NTVGT
+226 AE
-231 PSYFT
+231 SYFLDKKELSNET
-236 GSKAKTDP
+236 LLA
-244 TMLEDNMFYTITVED
+244 ENMFYTVTVED

-291 WDAMDGLTGKPLE
+291 WDAMDGLTGTHLE
-304 LGPTKQTETS
+304 LEPTMQTETS
-314 VTYTIVEISQPVV
+314 VTYTIEKISQPVV

-385 PDVDRIAVTITGANN
+385 PDIDRIEVKLTGEKANN
-400 HTMFYSFA
+400 RLLFYSFL
-408 GWKVVSAA
+408 GWRVANITEE
-416 GSPVLPAGTVLT
+416 VLLQPGTKLT
-428 ADDLNAYAGSDG
+428 AADLQHYTGSDG
-440 VILLQAVWSGVD
+440 EVTLRAKWSGED
-452 SHNRPNTVHF
+452 KLKRPITTHF

-489 LHTTRMLGAD
+489 LYTTRMLGAD

-540 PVQGGRLEDLPNE
+540 PVQSGRLEDLPNE

-566 ITMKVDGVK
+566 ITMKVDGVD

-642 NGSSVTDFTLVPQP
+642 NGSSVADFTLVPQP
-656 AKEVTEQGKR
+656 AKAVTEQGKL
-666 GYTRYDAETDTYTW
+666 GYTRYDAEADTYTW

-846 FGPGTVQVTVVQN
+846 FGPGTVQVTVAQN

-1056 YADVECTK
+1056 YADAECTK

-1112 GKATVSTPGGTTVT
+1112 GKATISTPGGTTVT

-1134 RLKLRVLG
+1134 RLKLKVLG
-1142 QLGEELPG
+1142 PLGEELPG
-1150 AVLWVTRDNGSPMLY
+1150 AVLRVTRDNGSPMLY
-1165 KTDEAGAA
+1165 KTNEAGAA

-1215 ANTAWQLEQCE
+1215 ANTAWQLEQCK
-1226 GEEYTYLLTLKL
+1226 GEEYTYLLTLEL

-1252 VPFTLAGAA
+1252 VPFTLAG
-1261 LMAVAVLLP
+1261 VLLMGLTAVMLC
-1270 SRKKVK
+1270 RKKQVK

>member
-1 MYTKISSGKEHRRHR
+1 MHTKISSGKEHRRHR
-16 ARRVSVLL
+16 ARRASVLL

-40 VAGAAEATETARPEP
+40 VADAAPAEEEPALVPAPEEALPEPEDSMTKEEETDEQPAEAQ
-55 TPEPPADDTTDDP
+55 PAEDK
-68 ANGTTDDPA
+68 A
-77 DGTTDGTTDDPADG
+77 
-91 TTDDPADGTT
+91 
-101 DDPADG
+101 
-107 TTDDPADDITD
+107 
-118 RAAPTATAVTVTCYA
+118 RAAAATVECYA
-133 AVDGGWKQVGTVQTD
+133 ARDGIWYPVTTVQTAAQYAD
-148 KIDSN
+148 GSGKL
-153 STRYYIM
+153 RYYIT
-160 AAELDGIY
+160 AAELEEVY
-168 GEYGFSSANYSG
+168 GAYGFKAANYHG
-180 ELFFP
+180 ERFFP
-185 HTDGRNADTLWADAA
+185 HTDSYDPNKMWADAA
-200 PKKNTDGAWRIP
+200 PIKSEDGGWQIP
-212 LSKQGPIYLYYLPG
+212 LSHRTEIRLYYLPANKEG
-226 NTVGT
+226 AE
-231 PSYFT
+231 SYFLDKKELSNET
-236 GSKAKTDP
+236 LLA
-244 TMLEDNMFYTITVED
+244 ENMFYTVTVED

-291 WDAMDGLTGKPLE
+291 WDAMDGLTGTHLE
-304 LGPTKQTETS
+304 LEPTKQTETS
-314 VTYTIVEISQPVV
+314 VTYTIEKISQPVV

-385 PDVDRIAVTITGANN
+385 PDIDRIEVKLTGEKANN
-400 HTMFYSFA
+400 RSLFYSFL
-408 GWKVVSAA
+408 GWRVANITEE
-416 GSPVLPAGTVLT
+416 VLLQPGTKLT
-428 ADDLNAYAGSDG
+428 AADLQHYTGSDG
-440 VILLQAVWSGVD
+440 EVTLRAKWSGED
-452 SHNRPNTVHF
+452 KLKRPITTHF

-489 LHTTRMLGAD
+489 LYTIRMLGAD

-566 ITMKVDGVK
+566 ITMKVDGVE

-656 AKEVTEQGKR
+656 AKAVTEQGKL
-666 GYTRYDAETDTYTW
+666 GYTRYDAEADTYTW

-785 PGGAEVVLYRKPN
+785 PDGAEVVLYRKPN

-810 TEQIADCKI
+810 TERIADCKI

-831 EEGTYTLTET
+831 EEGTYTLTEV

-846 FGPGTVQVTVVQN
+846 FGPGTVQVTVAQN

-933 DAYTVEL
+933 DAYTVKL

-954 LFTDGTVAD
+954 LFTDGSVAD

-1018 CFAREALLVVNNEGI
+1018 CFAQEALLVVNNEGI

-1056 YADVECTK
+1056 YTDAACTHP
-1064 RLATATSDENGDVQF
+1064 LATATSDENGDVQF
-1079 EDKWPAGTY
+1079 KDKWPAGTY

-1112 GKATVSTPGGTTVT
+1112 GKATISTPGGTTVT

-1134 RLKLRVLG
+1134 RLKLKVLG
-1142 QLGEELPG
+1142 PLGEELPG
-1150 AVLWVTRDNGSPMLY
+1150 AVLRVTRDNGSPMLY
-1165 KTDEAGAA
+1165 KTNEAGAA

-1238 KELHILPSTGGTGT
+1238 KELHILPSTGGAGT

-1270 SRKKVK
+1270 GRKKVK

>member
-1 MYTKISSGKEHRRHR
+1 MHTKISSGKEHRRHR
-16 ARRVSVLL
+16 ARRASVLL

-40 VAGAAEATETARPEP
+40 VADAAPAEEEPALVPAPEEALPEPEDSMTKEEETDEQPAEAQ
-55 TPEPPADDTTDDP
+55 PAEDK
-68 ANGTTDDPA
+68 A
-77 DGTTDGTTDDPADG
+77 
-91 TTDDPADGTT
+91 
-101 DDPADG
+101 
-107 TTDDPADDITD
+107 
-118 RAAPTATAVTVTCYA
+118 RAAAATVECYA
-133 AVDGGWKQVGTVQTD
+133 ARDGIWYPVTTVQTAAQYAD
-148 KIDSN
+148 GSGKL
-153 STRYYIM
+153 RYYIT
-160 AAELDGIY
+160 AAELEEVY
-168 GEYGFSSANYSG
+168 GAYGFKAANYHG
-180 ELFFP
+180 ERFFP
-185 HTDGRNADTLWADAA
+185 HTDSYDPNKMWAGAA
-200 PKKNTDGAWRIP
+200 PIKSEDGGWQIP
-212 LSKQGPIYLYYLPG
+212 LSHRTEIRLYYLPANKEG
-226 NTVGT
+226 AE
-231 PSYFT
+231 SYFLDKKELSNET
-236 GSKAKTDP
+236 LLA
-244 TMLEDNMFYTITVED
+244 ENMFYTVTVED

-291 WDAMDGLTGKPLE
+291 WDAMDGLTGTHLE
-304 LGPTKQTETS
+304 LEPTKQTETS
-314 VTYTIVEISQPVV
+314 VTYTIEKISQPVV

-385 PDVDRIAVTITGANN
+385 PDIDRIEVKLTGEKANN
-400 HTMFYSFA
+400 RSLFYSFL
-408 GWKVVSAA
+408 GWRVANITEE
-416 GSPVLPAGTVLT
+416 VLLQPGTKLT
-428 ADDLNAYAGSDG
+428 AADLQHYTGSDG
-440 VILLQAVWSGVD
+440 EVTLRAKWSGED
-452 SHNRPNTVHF
+452 KLKRPITTHF

-489 LHTTRMLGAD
+489 LYTIRMLGAD

-566 ITMKVDGVK
+566 ITMKVDGVE

-656 AKEVTEQGKR
+656 AKAVTEQGKL
-666 GYTRYDAETDTYTW
+666 GYTRYDAEADTYTW

-1056 YADVECTK
+1056 YADAECTK

-1112 GKATVSTPGGTTVT
+1112 GKATISTPGGTTVT

-1134 RLKLRVLG
+1134 RLKLKVLG
-1142 QLGEELPG
+1142 PLGEELPG
-1150 AVLWVTRDNGSPMLY
+1150 AVLRVTRDNGSPMLY
-1165 KTDEAGAA
+1165 KTNEAGAA

-1206 YGTLTYLDT
+1206 YGTLAYLDT

-1270 SRKKVK
+1270 GRKKVK

>member
-1 MYTKISSGKEHRRHR
+1 MHTKISSGKEHRRHR
-16 ARRVSVLL
+16 ARRASVLL

-40 VAGAAEATETARPEP
+40 VADAAPAEEEPALVPAPEEALPEPEDSMTKEEETDEQPAEAQ
-55 TPEPPADDTTDDP
+55 PAEDK
-68 ANGTTDDPA
+68 A
-77 DGTTDGTTDDPADG
+77 
-91 TTDDPADGTT
+91 
-101 DDPADG
+101 
-107 TTDDPADDITD
+107 
-118 RAAPTATAVTVTCYA
+118 RAAAATVECYA
-133 AVDGGWKQVGTVQTD
+133 ARDGIWYPVTTVQTAAQYAD
-148 KIDSN
+148 GSGKL
-153 STRYYIM
+153 RYYIT
-160 AAELDGIY
+160 AAELEEVY
-168 GEYGFSSANYSG
+168 GAYGFKAANYHG
-180 ELFFP
+180 ERFFP
-185 HTDGRNADTLWADAA
+185 HTDSYDPNKMWAGAA
-200 PKKNTDGAWRIP
+200 PIKSEDGGWQIP
-212 LSKQGPIYLYYLPG
+212 LSHRTEIRLYYLPANKEG
-226 NTVGT
+226 AE
-231 PSYFT
+231 SYFLDKKELSNET
-236 GSKAKTDP
+236 LLA
-244 TMLEDNMFYTITVED
+244 ENMFYTVTVED

-291 WDAMDGLTGKPLE
+291 WDAMDGLTGTHLE
-304 LGPTKQTETS
+304 LEPTKQTETS
-314 VTYTIVEISQPVV
+314 VTYTIEKISQPVV

-385 PDVDRIAVTITGANN
+385 PDIDRIEVKLTGEKANN
-400 HTMFYSFA
+400 RSLFYSFL
-408 GWKVVSAA
+408 GWRVANITEE
-416 GSPVLPAGTVLT
+416 VLLQPGTKLT
-428 ADDLNAYAGSDG
+428 AADLQHYTGSDG
-440 VILLQAVWSGVD
+440 EVTLRANWSGED
-452 SHNRPNTVHF
+452 KLKRPITTHF

-489 LHTTRMLGAD
+489 LYTIRMLGAD

-566 ITMKVDGVK
+566 ITMKVDGVE

-656 AKEVTEQGKR
+656 AKAVTEQGKL
-666 GYTRYDAETDTYTW
+666 GYTRYDAEADTYTW

-1056 YADVECTK
+1056 YADAECTK

-1112 GKATVSTPGGTTVT
+1112 GKATISTPGGTTVT

-1134 RLKLRVLG
+1134 RLKLKVLG
-1142 QLGEELPG
+1142 PLGEELPG
-1150 AVLWVTRDNGSPMLY
+1150 AVLRVTRDNGSPMLY
-1165 KTDEAGAA
+1165 KTNEAGAA

-1226 GEEYTYLLTLKL
+1226 GEEYTYLLTLEL

-1270 SRKKVK
+1270 GRKKVK

>member
-1 MYTKISSGKEHRRHR
+1 MHTKISSGKEHRRHR

-40 VAGAAEATETARPEP
+40 VADAAPAEEEPALVPAPEEALPEPEDSMTKEEETDEQPAEAQ
-55 TPEPPADDTTDDP
+55 PAEDK
-68 ANGTTDDPA
+68 A
-77 DGTTDGTTDDPADG
+77 
-91 TTDDPADGTT
+91 
-101 DDPADG
+101 
-107 TTDDPADDITD
+107 
-118 RAAPTATAVTVTCYA
+118 RAAAATVECYA
-133 AVDGGWKQVGTVQTD
+133 ARDGIWYPVTTVQTAAQYAD
-148 KIDSN
+148 GSGKL
-153 STRYYIM
+153 RYYIT
-160 AAELDGIY
+160 AAELEEVY
-168 GEYGFSSANYSG
+168 GAYGFKAANYHG
-180 ELFFP
+180 ERFFP
-185 HTDGRNADTLWADAA
+185 HTDSYDPNKMWAGAA
-200 PKKNTDGAWRIP
+200 PIKSEDGGWQIP
-212 LSKQGPIYLYYLPG
+212 LSHRTEIRLYYLPANKEG
-226 NTVGT
+226 AE
-231 PSYFT
+231 SYFLDKKELSNET
-236 GSKAKTDP
+236 LLA
-244 TMLEDNMFYTITVED
+244 ENMFYTVTVED

-291 WDAMDGLTGKPLE
+291 WDAMDGLTGTHLE
-304 LGPTKQTETS
+304 LEPTKQTETS
-314 VTYTIVEISQPVV
+314 VTYTIEKISQPVV

-374 EPGDGDYTLLA
+374 ESGDGDYTLLA
-385 PDVDRIAVTITGANN
+385 PDIDRIEVKLTGEKANN
-400 HTMFYSFA
+400 RSLFYSFL
-408 GWKVVSAA
+408 GWRVANITEE
-416 GSPVLPAGTVLT
+416 VLLQPGTKLT
-428 ADDLNAYAGSDG
+428 AADLQHYTGSDG
-440 VILLQAVWSGVD
+440 EVTLRAKWSGED
-452 SHNRPNTVHF
+452 KLKRPITTHF

-489 LHTTRMLGAD
+489 LYTIRMLGAD

-566 ITMKVDGVK
+566 ITMKVDGVE

-656 AKEVTEQGKR
+656 AKAVTEQGKL
-666 GYTRYDAETDTYTW
+666 GYTRYDAEADTYTW

-1056 YADVECTK
+1056 YADAECTK

-1112 GKATVSTPGGTTVT
+1112 GKATISTPGGTTVT

-1134 RLKLRVLG
+1134 RLKLKVLG
-1142 QLGEELPG
+1142 PLGEELPG
-1150 AVLWVTRDNGSPMLY
+1150 AVLRVTRDNGSPMLY
-1165 KTDEAGAA
+1165 KTNEAGAA

-1270 SRKKVK
+1270 GRKKVK

>member
-1 MYTKISSGKEHRRHR
+1 MHTKISSGKEHRRHR
-16 ARRVSVLL
+16 ARRASVLL

-40 VAGAAEATETARPEP
+40 VADAAPAEEEPALVPAPEEALPEPEDSMTKEEETDEQPAEAQ
-55 TPEPPADDTTDDP
+55 PAEDK
-68 ANGTTDDPA
+68 A
-77 DGTTDGTTDDPADG
+77 
-91 TTDDPADGTT
+91 
-101 DDPADG
+101 
-107 TTDDPADDITD
+107 
-118 RAAPTATAVTVTCYA
+118 RAAAATVECYA
-133 AVDGGWKQVGTVQTD
+133 ARDGIWYPVTTVQTAAQYAD
-148 KIDSN
+148 GSGKL
-153 STRYYIM
+153 RYYIT
-160 AAELDGIY
+160 AAELEEVY
-168 GEYGFSSANYSG
+168 GAYGFKAANYHG
-180 ELFFP
+180 ERFFP
-185 HTDGRNADTLWADAA
+185 HTDSYDPNKMWAGAA
-200 PKKNTDGAWRIP
+200 PIKSEDGGWQIP
-212 LSKQGPIYLYYLPG
+212 LSHRTEIRLYYLPANKEG
-226 NTVGT
+226 AE
-231 PSYFT
+231 SYFLDKKEL
-236 GSKAKTDP
+236 SNE
-244 TMLEDNMFYTITVED
+244 TMLAENMFYTVTVED

-280 SITLNTVSSMA
+280 SITQNTVSSMA
-291 WDAMDGLTGKPLE
+291 WDAMDGLTGTHLE
-304 LGPTKQTETS
+304 LEPTMQTETS
-314 VTYTIVEISQPVV
+314 VTYTIGEISQPVV

-385 PDVDRIAVTITGANN
+385 PDIDRIEVKLTGEKANDRSL
-400 HTMFYSFA
+400 FYSFL
-408 GWKVVSAA
+408 GWRVANITEE
-416 GSPVLPAGTVLT
+416 VLLQPGTKLT
-428 ADDLNAYAGSDG
+428 AADLQHYTGSDG
-440 VILLQAVWSGVD
+440 EVTLRAKWSGED
-452 SHNRPNTVHF
+452 KLKRPITTYF

-566 ITMKVDGVK
+566 ITMKVDGVE

-616 TKTFAGDAEAIKQ
+616 AKTFAGDAEAIKQ

-656 AKEVTEQGKR
+656 AKAVTEQGKL
-666 GYTRYDAETDTYTW
+666 GYTRYDAEADTYTW

-732 TITAVAY
+732 TITAAAY

-1056 YADVECTK
+1056 YADAECTK

-1112 GKATVSTPGGTTVT
+1112 GKATISTPGGTTVT

-1134 RLKLRVLG
+1134 RLKLKVLG
-1142 QLGEELPG
+1142 PLGEELPG
-1150 AVLWVTRDNGSPMLY
+1150 AVLRVTRDNGSPMLY
-1165 KTDEAGAA
+1165 KTNEAGAA

-1270 SRKKVK
+1270 GRKKVK

>member
-1 MYTKISSGKEHRRHR
+1 MHTKISSGKEHRRHR
-16 ARRVSVLL
+16 ARRASVLL

-40 VAGAAEATETARPEP
+40 VADAAPAEEEPALVPAPEEALPEPEDSMTKEEETDEQPAEAQ
-55 TPEPPADDTTDDP
+55 PAEDK
-68 ANGTTDDPA
+68 A
-77 DGTTDGTTDDPADG
+77 
-91 TTDDPADGTT
+91 
-101 DDPADG
+101 
-107 TTDDPADDITD
+107 
-118 RAAPTATAVTVTCYA
+118 RAAAATVECYA
-133 AVDGGWKQVGTVQTD
+133 ARDGIWYPVTTVQTAAQYAD
-148 KIDSN
+148 GSGKL
-153 STRYYIM
+153 RYYIT
-160 AAELDGIY
+160 AAELEEVY
-168 GEYGFSSANYSG
+168 GAYGFKAANYHG
-180 ELFFP
+180 ERFFP
-185 HTDGRNADTLWADAA
+185 HTDSYDPNKMWAGAA
-200 PKKNTDGAWRIP
+200 PIKSEDGGWQIP
-212 LSKQGPIYLYYLPG
+212 LSHRTEIRLYYLPANKEG
-226 NTVGT
+226 AE
-231 PSYFT
+231 SYFLDKKELSNET
-236 GSKAKTDP
+236 LLA
-244 TMLEDNMFYTITVED
+244 ENMFYTVTVED

-291 WDAMDGLTGKPLE
+291 WDAMDGLTGTHLE
-304 LGPTKQTETS
+304 LEPTKQTETS
-314 VTYTIVEISQPVV
+314 VTYTIEKISQPVV

-385 PDVDRIAVTITGANN
+385 PDIDRIEVKLTGEKANDRSL
-400 HTMFYSFA
+400 FYSFL
-408 GWKVVSAA
+408 GWRVANITEE
-416 GSPVLPAGTVLT
+416 VLLQPGTKLT
-428 ADDLNAYAGSDG
+428 AADLQLYTGSDG
-440 VILLQAVWSGVD
+440 EVTLRAKWSGED
-452 SHNRPNTVHF
+452 KLKRPITTYF

-506 NKNAEGVVKPLVAR
+506 NKNAEGVVKPLAVR

-566 ITMKVDGVK
+566 ITMKVDGVE

-656 AKEVTEQGKR
+656 AKAVTEQGKL
-666 GYTRYDAETDTYTW
+666 GYTRYDAEADTYTW

-689 YTIKETGHTLQGDKW
+689 YTIKEAGHTLQGDKW

-732 TITAVAY
+732 NITAVAY

-785 PGGAEVVLYRKPN
+785 PDGAEVVLYRKPN

-831 EEGTYTLTET
+831 EEGTYTLTEV

-846 FGPGTVQVTVVQN
+846 FGPGTVQVRVAQN

-954 LFTDGTVAD
+954 LFTDGTVTD

-1018 CFAREALLVVNNEGI
+1018 CFAQEALLVVNNEGI

-1041 VDEKGYPLKGAEFTL
+1041 ADEKGYPLKGAEFTL
-1056 YADVECTK
+1056 YADAECTK
-1064 RLATATSDENGDVQF
+1064 QLATATSNENGDVQF

-1112 GKATVSTPGGTTVT
+1112 GKATISTPGGTTVT

-1134 RLKLRVLG
+1134 RLKLKVLG
-1142 QLGEELPG
+1142 PLGEELPG
-1150 AVLWVTRDNGSPMLY
+1150 AVLRVTRDNGSPMLY
-1165 KTDEAGAA
+1165 KTNEAGAA

-1215 ANTAWQLEQCE
+1215 ANTAWQLEQRE
-1226 GEEYTYLLTLKL
+1226 GEEYTYLLTLEL
-1238 KELHILPSTGGTGT
+1238 KELHILPSTGGAGT

-1270 SRKKVK
+1270 GRKKVK